1 MSQSKA
7 SNSKNSKEQP
17 KKKRNIKRT
26 IIKVFG
32 ILVAAFL
39 AMVIIGVLVFAYYAW
54 KAPAFNE
61 SALKDQLPSKIYDKN
76 NKLVTTL
83 YMGQKR
89 EHIKFDDVPD
99 RMKDAVLAT
108 EDNRFYDHGALDY
121 KRLSGAVMKNV
132 TGGFGAQGASTLTQ
146 QVVKRSFLT
155 DKKSIERKA
164 QEAYLS
170 YRLEQEYSKDE
181 IFEMYLNKIYYSD
194 GVYGSQTAA
203 KYYFDKDLKDLNLA
217 ETAYLAG
224 LPQVPNQYN
233 VYDNPEGAE
242 KRKDTV
248 LYLMERHGRISKKEM
263 KEAQDTPIEKNLV
276 KRTVEERN
284 EAMTQTPD
292 NKYASYVNYVKQEL
306 SQNKAFKGQSLNDI
320 MTSGLKIYTNMD
332 KDVQEKLQ
340 ESVDNGTFY
349 KNKDQI
355 TGSSIVDTKTGD
367 LVGISGG
374 KNYKDVVDRNQATD
388 LHPTG
393 SSLKPILAYG
403 PAIENMQYATNHK
416 FQDESEYNIN
426 GSIFKNYDGQ
436 GHGSVTMADALA
448 RSYNIP
454 ALKSWQET
462 NQKAGENA
470 VKDFASKVNL
480 NYKDEIGPSEVLG
493 GSQSEFS
500 PTQLASAFATMG
512 NGGTYNEARSV
523 RKVVTQDD
531 ETIKFSS
538 KSHKAM
544 EDYTAYML
552 TEMLKGTF
560 QAYGSAYGYGI
571 NGLNVAAKTGTGT
584 YGDEVYSQ
592 YNLPENA
599 AKDVWITG
607 YTPQYTMSVWMGF
620 NKVKEYGENSFLGHD
635 EQIKPQI
642 LFNDVMSEISSYDG
656 TDFEKP
662 DSVSGSG
669 KSLSVTGNADNET
682 TSSSAPNSNNSNNG
696 NKDNQQNNYN
706 FSGNN
711 NNVTTNNP
719 QTRSNPNQYS
729 NSTNNNQSTQS
740 NTQQQSTTD
749 EQVNTEEAT
758 TESPSSS
765 SDSEEESSSSN
776 DSNSSAAEDAA
787 DKAKDD

>member
-7 SNSKNSKEQP
+7 SNSKNNKEQP

-32 ILVAAFL
+32 ILVLAFL
-39 AMVIIGVLVFAYYAW
+39 AMVIVGVLVFAYYAW

-61 SALKDQLPSKIYDKN
+61 SALKDQLPTKIYDKN
-76 NKLVTTL
+76 NELVTTL

-89 EHIKFDDVPD
+89 EHVKFDEVPD
-99 RMKDAVLAT
+99 TLKDAVLAT

-121 KRLSGAVMKNV
+121 KRLSGAVMKNF
-132 TGGFGAQGASTLTQ
+132 TGGFGSQGASTLTQ

-194 GVYGSQTAA
+194 GIYGSQTAS
-203 KYYFDKDLKDLNLA
+203 KYYFNKKLKDLNLA

-233 VYDNPEGAE
+233 IYDNPEGAE

-263 KEAQDTPIEKNLV
+263 KEAQDTPIDKNLV
-276 KRTVEERN
+276 QRTVEERN
-284 EAMTQTPD
+284 DAMTDTPD
-292 NKYASYVNYVKQEL
+292 NEYASYINYIKQEITE
-306 SQNKAFKGQSLNDI
+306 NKAFKGQSLNDI

-332 KDVQEKLQ
+332 KNVQKTLQ
-340 ESVDNGTFY
+340 DSVDNGTFY

-355 TGSSIVDTKTGD
+355 TGSSIVDTKTGR

-374 KNYKDVVDRNQATD
+374 KEYKDVVDRNQATD
-388 LHPTG
+388 IHPTG

-416 FQDESEYNIN
+416 FQDESEYNVN
-426 GSIFKNYDGQ
+426 GSIFKNYDGK

-462 NQKAGENA
+462 NQNAGEKA

-480 NYKDEIGPSEVLG
+480 NYKDQIGPSEVLG

-500 PTQLASAFATMG
+500 PTQLASAFASIG
-512 NGGTYNEARSV
+512 NGGTYNEPKSI

-538 KSHKAM
+538 DSHKAM

-560 QAYGSAYGYGI
+560 EAYGSAYGYGI
-571 NGLNVAAKTGTGT
+571 SGVNVAAKTGTGT
-584 YGDEVYSQ
+584 YGDEVYSEYQ
-592 YNLPENA
+592 LPENA

-607 YTPQYTMSVWMGF
+607 YSPQYTMSVWMGF

-642 LFNDVMSEISSYDG
+642 LFNEVMSEISSYDG
-656 TDFEKP
+656 SDFEKP
-662 DSVSGSG
+662 DSVTGSG
-669 KSLSVTGNADNET
+669 KSLSVAGNEDNQTTSNSAPSTGNT
-682 TSSSAPNSNNSNNG
+682 
-696 NKDNQQNNYN
+696 DNQQNSYN
-706 FSGNN
+706 FSSNN
-711 NNVTTNNP
+711 NNVTTNEP
-719 QTRSNPNQYS
+719 QTNS
-729 NSTNNNQSTQS
+729 NSSNAQSTTQS
-740 NTQQQSTTD
+740 TTQQQSA
-749 EQVNTEEAT
+749 NTENVTTEEQT
-758 TESPSSS
+758 TESPTSESSNEQSSS
-765 SDSEEESSSSN
+765 SDSNSSDSSSSSN
-776 DSNSSAAEDAA
+776 SSSSNAAREAAKEAEDE
-787 DKAKDD
+787 

>member
-7 SNSKNSKEQP
+7 SNSKNGKEQP

-32 ILVAAFL
+32 ILVLAFL

-61 SALKDQLPSKIYDKN
+61 SALKDQLPTKIYDKN

-89 EHIKFDDVPD
+89 EHVKFDDVPD
-99 RMKDAVLAT
+99 QMKDAVLAT

-121 KRLSGAVMKNV
+121 KRLSGAVMKNF
-132 TGGFGAQGASTLTQ
+132 TGGFGSQGASTLTQ

-194 GVYGSQTAA
+194 GIYGSQTAA
-203 KYYFDKDLKDLNLA
+203 KYYFNKKLKDLNLA

-233 VYDNPEGAE
+233 IYDNPEAAE

-248 LYLMERHGRISKKEM
+248 LYLMERHGRITKKEM
-263 KEAQDTPIEKNLV
+263 KEAQDTPIDKNLV

-284 EAMTQTPD
+284 DAMTNTPD
-292 NKYASYVNYVKQEL
+292 NEYASYINYVKQEIT
-306 SQNKAFKGQSLNDI
+306 QNKAFKGQSLNDI

-332 KDVQEKLQ
+332 KDVQKTLQ

-355 TGSSIVDTKTGD
+355 TGSSIVDTKTGK

-374 KNYKDVVDRNQATD
+374 KDYKDVVDRNQATD
-388 LHPTG
+388 VHPTG

-416 FQDESEYNIN
+416 FQDESQYNIN

-462 NQKAGENA
+462 NQNAGEKA

-512 NGGTYNEARSV
+512 NGGTYNEAKSI

-538 KSHKAM
+538 ESHKAM

-571 NGLNVAAKTGTGT
+571 NGVNVAAKTGTGT
-584 YGDEVYSQ
+584 YGDEVYSEYQ
-592 YNLPENA
+592 LPENA

-642 LFNDVMSEISSYDG
+642 LFNEVMSEISNYDG
-656 TDFEKP
+656 ADFERP
-662 DSVSGSG
+662 DSVTGSG
-669 KSLSVTGNADNET
+669 KSLSVAGNEDNNT
-682 TSSSAPNSNNSNNG
+682 TSSSAPSSGNSR
-696 NKDNQQNNYN
+696 NQQNNYN
-706 FSGNN
+706 FSNNN
-711 NNVTTNNP
+711 NNVTTNEP
-719 QTRSNPNQYS
+719 QTNSNTS
-729 NSTNNNQSTQS
+729 RTQQN
-740 NTQQQSTTD
+740 NTQQQSSTNQNVT
-749 EQVNTEEAT
+749 TEEQT
-758 TESPSSS
+758 TETPTTEESDSDSDNSSS
-765 SDSEEESSSSN
+765 TS
-776 DSNSSAAEDAA
+776 DAA
-787 DKAKDD
+787 KQAAKEEKDD

>member
-7 SNSKNSKEQP
+7 SNSKNGKEQP

-32 ILVAAFL
+32 ILVLAFL

-61 SALKDQLPSKIYDKN
+61 SALKDQLPTKIYDKN

-89 EHIKFDDVPD
+89 EHVKFDDVPD
-99 RMKDAVLAT
+99 QMKDAVLAT

-121 KRLSGAVMKNV
+121 KRLSGAVMKNF
-132 TGGFGAQGASTLTQ
+132 TGGFGSQGASTLTQ

-194 GVYGSQTAA
+194 GIYGSQTAA
-203 KYYFDKDLKDLNLA
+203 KYYFNKKLKDLNLA

-233 VYDNPEGAE
+233 IYDNPEAAE

-248 LYLMERHGRISKKEM
+248 LYLMERHGRITKKEM
-263 KEAQDTPIEKNLV
+263 KEAQDTPIDKNLV

-284 EAMTQTPD
+284 DAMTDTPD
-292 NKYASYVNYVKQEL
+292 NEYASYINYVKQEIT
-306 SQNKAFKGQSLNDI
+306 QNKAFKGQSLNDI

-332 KDVQEKLQ
+332 KDVQKTLQ

-355 TGSSIVDTKTGD
+355 TGSSIVDTKTGK

-374 KNYKDVVDRNQATD
+374 KDYKDVVDRNQATD
-388 LHPTG
+388 VHPTG

-416 FQDESEYNIN
+416 FQDESQYNIN

-462 NQKAGENA
+462 NQNAGEKA

-512 NGGTYNEARSV
+512 NGGTYNEAKSI

-538 KSHKAM
+538 ESHKAM

-571 NGLNVAAKTGTGT
+571 NGVNVAAKTGTGT
-584 YGDEVYSQ
+584 YGDEVYSEYQ
-592 YNLPENA
+592 LPENA

-642 LFNDVMSEISSYDG
+642 LFNEVMSEISNYDG
-656 TDFEKP
+656 ADFERP
-662 DSVSGSG
+662 DSVTGSG
-669 KSLSVTGNADNET
+669 KSLSVAGNEDNNT
-682 TSSSAPNSNNSNNG
+682 TSSSAPSSGNSR
-696 NKDNQQNNYN
+696 NQQNNYN
-706 FSGNN
+706 FSNNN
-711 NNVTTNNP
+711 NNVTTNEP
-719 QTRSNPNQYS
+719 QTNSNTSRTQ
-729 NSTNNNQSTQS
+729 QS
-740 NTQQQSTTD
+740 NTQQQSSTNQNVT
-749 EQVNTEEAT
+749 TEEQD
-758 TESPSSS
+758 SDSDNSSS
-765 SDSEEESSSSN
+765 TS
-776 DSNSSAAEDAA
+776 DAA
-787 DKAKDD
+787 KQAAKEEKDD

>member
-7 SNSKNSKEQP
+7 SNSKNNKEQP

-32 ILVAAFL
+32 ILVLAFL
-39 AMVIIGVLVFAYYAW
+39 AMVIVGVLVFAYYAW

-61 SALKDQLPSKIYDKN
+61 SALKDQLPTKIYDKN
-76 NKLVTTL
+76 NELVTTL

-89 EHIKFDDVPD
+89 EHVKFDEVPD
-99 RMKDAVLAT
+99 TLKDAVLAT

-121 KRLSGAVMKNV
+121 KRLSGAVMKNF
-132 TGGFGAQGASTLTQ
+132 TGGFGSQGASTLTQ

-194 GVYGSQTAA
+194 GIYGSQTAS
-203 KYYFDKDLKDLNLA
+203 KYYFNKKLKDLNLA

-233 VYDNPEGAE
+233 IYDNPEGAE
-242 KRKDTV
+242 KRKNTV

-263 KEAQDTPIEKNLV
+263 KEAQDTPIDKNLV
-276 KRTVEERN
+276 QRTVEERN
-284 EAMTQTPD
+284 DAMTDTPD
-292 NKYASYVNYVKQEL
+292 NEYASYINYVKQEITE
-306 SQNKAFKGQSLNDI
+306 NKAFKGQSLNDI

-332 KDVQEKLQ
+332 KNVQKTLQ
-340 ESVDNGTFY
+340 DSVDNGTFY

-355 TGSSIVDTKTGD
+355 TGSSIVDTKTGR

-374 KNYKDVVDRNQATD
+374 KEYKDVVDRNQATD
-388 LHPTG
+388 IHPTG

-416 FQDESEYNIN
+416 FQDESEYNVN
-426 GSIFKNYDGQ
+426 GSIFKNYDGK

-462 NQKAGENA
+462 NQNAGEKA

-480 NYKDEIGPSEVLG
+480 NYKDQIGPSEVLG

-500 PTQLASAFATMG
+500 PTQLASAFASIG
-512 NGGTYNEARSV
+512 NGGTYNEPKSI

-538 KSHKAM
+538 DSHKAM

-560 QAYGSAYGYGI
+560 EAYGSAYGYGI
-571 NGLNVAAKTGTGT
+571 SGVNVAAKTGTGT
-584 YGDEVYSQ
+584 YGDEVYSEYQ
-592 YNLPENA
+592 LPENA

-607 YTPQYTMSVWMGF
+607 YSPQYTMSVWMGF

-642 LFNDVMSEISSYDG
+642 LFNEVMSEISSYDG
-656 TDFEKP
+656 SDFEKP
-662 DSVSGSG
+662 DSVTGSG
-669 KSLSVTGNADNET
+669 KSLSVAGNEDNQTTSNSAPSTGNT
-682 TSSSAPNSNNSNNG
+682 
-696 NKDNQQNNYN
+696 DNQQNSYN

-711 NNVTTNNP
+711 NNVTTNEP
-719 QTRSNPNQYS
+719 QTNS
-729 NSTNNNQSTQS
+729 NSSNAQSTTQS
-740 NTQQQSTTD
+740 TTQQQSA
-749 EQVNTEEAT
+749 NTENVTTEEQT
-758 TESPSSS
+758 TESPTSESSNEQSSS
-765 SDSEEESSSSN
+765 SDSNSSDSSSSSN
-776 DSNSSAAEDAA
+776 SSSSNAAREAAKEAEDE
-787 DKAKDD
+787 

>member
-7 SNSKNSKEQP
+7 SNSKNGKEQP

-32 ILVAAFL
+32 ILVLAFL

-61 SALKDQLPSKIYDKN
+61 SALKDQLPTKIYDKN

-89 EHIKFDDVPD
+89 EHVKFDDVPD
-99 RMKDAVLAT
+99 QMKDAVLAT

-121 KRLSGAVMKNV
+121 KRLSGAVMKNF
-132 TGGFGAQGASTLTQ
+132 TGGFGSQGASTLTQ

-194 GVYGSQTAA
+194 GIYGSQTAA
-203 KYYFDKDLKDLNLA
+203 KYYFNKKLKDLNLA

-233 VYDNPEGAE
+233 IYDNPEAAE

-248 LYLMERHGRISKKEM
+248 LYLMERHGRITKKEM
-263 KEAQDTPIEKNLV
+263 KEAQDTPIDKNLV

-284 EAMTQTPD
+284 DAMTDTPD
-292 NKYASYVNYVKQEL
+292 NEYASYINYVKQEIT
-306 SQNKAFKGQSLNDI
+306 QNKAFKGQSLNDI

-332 KDVQEKLQ
+332 KDVQKTLQ

-355 TGSSIVDTKTGD
+355 TGSSIVDTKTGK

-374 KNYKDVVDRNQATD
+374 KDYKDVVDRNQATD
-388 LHPTG
+388 VHPTG

-462 NQKAGENA
+462 NQNAGEKA

-512 NGGTYNEARSV
+512 NGGTYNEAKSI
-523 RKVVTQDD
+523 RKVVTHDD

-538 KSHKAM
+538 ESHKAM

-571 NGLNVAAKTGTGT
+571 NGVNVAAKTGTGT
-584 YGDEVYSQ
+584 YGDEVYTEYQ
-592 YNLPENA
+592 LPENA

-642 LFNDVMSEISSYDG
+642 LFNEVMSEISNYDG
-656 TDFEKP
+656 ADFEKP
-662 DSVSGSG
+662 DSVTGSG
-669 KSLSVTGNADNET
+669 KSLSVAGNEDNNT
-682 TSSSAPNSNNSNNG
+682 TSSSAPRSGNSS
-696 NKDNQQNNYN
+696 NQQNNYN
-706 FSGNN
+706 FSNNN
-711 NNVTTNNP
+711 NNVTTNEP
-719 QTRSNPNQYS
+719 QTNS
-729 NSTNNNQSTQS
+729 NSSTTQQN
-740 NTQQQSTTD
+740 NTQQQSSTNQNVT
-749 EQVNTEEAT
+749 TEEQT
-758 TESPSSS
+758 TETPTSEDSDSDSDNSSS
-765 SDSEEESSSSN
+765 TS
-776 DSNSSAAEDAA
+776 DAA
-787 DKAKDD
+787 KQAAKEEKDD

>member
-7 SNSKNSKEQP
+7 SNSKNGKEQP

-32 ILVAAFL
+32 ILVLAFL

-61 SALKDQLPSKIYDKN
+61 SALKDQLPTKIYDKN

-89 EHIKFDDVPD
+89 EHVKFDDVPD
-99 RMKDAVLAT
+99 QMKDAVLAT

-121 KRLSGAVMKNV
+121 KRLSGAVMKNF
-132 TGGFGAQGASTLTQ
+132 TGGFGSQGASTLTQ

-194 GVYGSQTAA
+194 GIYGSQTAA
-203 KYYFDKDLKDLNLA
+203 KYYFNKKLKDLNLA

-233 VYDNPEGAE
+233 IYDNPEAAE

-248 LYLMERHGRISKKEM
+248 LYLMERHDRITKKEM
-263 KEAQDTPIEKNLV
+263 KEAQDTPIDKNLV

-284 EAMTQTPD
+284 DAMTDTPD
-292 NKYASYVNYVKQEL
+292 NEYASYINYVKQEIT
-306 SQNKAFKGQSLNDI
+306 QNKAFKGQSLNDI

-332 KDVQEKLQ
+332 KDVQKTLQ

-355 TGSSIVDTKTGD
+355 TGSSIVDTKTGK

-374 KNYKDVVDRNQATD
+374 KDYKDVVDRNQATD
-388 LHPTG
+388 VHPTG

-416 FQDESEYNIN
+416 FQDESQYNIN

-462 NQKAGENA
+462 NQNAGEKA

-512 NGGTYNEARSV
+512 NGGTYNEAKSI

-538 KSHKAM
+538 ESHKAM

-571 NGLNVAAKTGTGT
+571 NGVNVAAKTGTGT
-584 YGDEVYSQ
+584 YGDEVYSEYQ
-592 YNLPENA
+592 LPENA

-642 LFNDVMSEISSYDG
+642 LFNEVMSEISNYDG
-656 TDFEKP
+656 ADFERP
-662 DSVSGSG
+662 DSVTGSG
-669 KSLSVTGNADNET
+669 KSLSVAGNEDNNT
-682 TSSSAPNSNNSNNG
+682 TSSSAPSSGNSR
-696 NKDNQQNNYN
+696 NQQNNYN
-706 FSGNN
+706 FSNNN
-711 NNVTTNNP
+711 NNVTTNEP
-719 QTRSNPNQYS
+719 QTNSNTS
-729 NSTNNNQSTQS
+729 RTQQN
-740 NTQQQSTTD
+740 NTQQQSSTNQNVT
-749 EQVNTEEAT
+749 TEEQT
-758 TESPSSS
+758 TETPTTEESDSDSDNSSS
-765 SDSEEESSSSN
+765 TS
-776 DSNSSAAEDAA
+776 DAA
-787 DKAKDD
+787 KQAAKEEKDD

>member
-7 SNSKNSKEQP
+7 SNSKNGKEQP

-32 ILVAAFL
+32 IFVLAFL

-61 SALKDQLPSKIYDKN
+61 SALKDQLPTKIYDKN

-89 EHIKFDDVPD
+89 EHVKFDDVPD
-99 RMKDAVLAT
+99 QMKDAVLAT

-121 KRLSGAVMKNV
+121 KRLSGAVMKNF
-132 TGGFGAQGASTLTQ
+132 TGGFGSQGASTLTQ

-194 GVYGSQTAA
+194 GIYGSQTAA
-203 KYYFDKDLKDLNLA
+203 KYYFNKKLKDLNLA

-233 VYDNPEGAE
+233 IYDNPEAAE

-248 LYLMERHGRISKKEM
+248 LYLMERHGRITKKEM
-263 KEAQDTPIEKNLV
+263 KEAQDTLIDKNLV

-284 EAMTQTPD
+284 DAMTDTPD
-292 NKYASYVNYVKQEL
+292 NEYASYINYVKQEIT
-306 SQNKAFKGQSLNDI
+306 QNKAFKGQSLNDI

-332 KDVQEKLQ
+332 KDVQKTLQ

-355 TGSSIVDTKTGD
+355 TGSSIVDTKTGK

-374 KNYKDVVDRNQATD
+374 KDYKDVVDRNQATD
-388 LHPTG
+388 VHPTG

-462 NQKAGENA
+462 NQNAGEKA

-512 NGGTYNEARSV
+512 NGGTYNEAKSI

-538 KSHKAM
+538 ESHKAM

-571 NGLNVAAKTGTGT
+571 NGVNVAAKTGTGT
-584 YGDEVYSQ
+584 YGDEVYTEYQ
-592 YNLPENA
+592 LPENA

-642 LFNDVMSEISSYDG
+642 LFNEVMSEISNYDG
-656 TDFEKP
+656 ADFEKP
-662 DSVSGSG
+662 DSVTGSG
-669 KSLSVTGNADNET
+669 KSLSVAGNEDNNT
-682 TSSSAPNSNNSNNG
+682 TSSSAPSSGNSS
-696 NKDNQQNNYN
+696 NQQNNYN
-706 FSGNN
+706 FSNNN
-711 NNVTTNNP
+711 NNVTTNEP
-719 QTRSNPNQYS
+719 QTNS
-729 NSTNNNQSTQS
+729 NSSTTQQN
-740 NTQQQSTTD
+740 NTQQQSSTNQNVT
-749 EQVNTEEAT
+749 TEEQT
-758 TESPSSS
+758 TETPTSEDSDSDSDNSSS
-765 SDSEEESSSSN
+765 TS
-776 DSNSSAAEDAA
+776 DAA
-787 DKAKDD
+787 KQAAKEEKDD

>member
-7 SNSKNSKEQP
+7 SNSKNGKEQP

-32 ILVAAFL
+32 ILVLAFL
-39 AMVIIGVLVFAYYAW
+39 AMVIVGVLVFAYYAW

-61 SALKDQLPSKIYDKN
+61 SALKDQLPTKIYDKN

-89 EHIKFDDVPD
+89 EHVKFDEVPD
-99 RMKDAVLAT
+99 KMKDAVLAT

-121 KRLSGAVMKNV
+121 KRLSGAVMKNF
-132 TGGFGAQGASTLTQ
+132 TGGFGSQGASTLTQ

-194 GVYGSQTAA
+194 GIYGSQTAA
-203 KYYFDKDLKDLNLA
+203 KYYFNKKLKDLNLA

-233 VYDNPEGAE
+233 IYDNPEAAE

-248 LYLMERHGRISKKEM
+248 LYLMERHGRITKKEM
-263 KEAQDTPIEKNLV
+263 KEAQDTPIDKNLV

-284 EAMTQTPD
+284 DAMTDTPD
-292 NKYASYVNYVKQEL
+292 NEYASYINYVKQEIT
-306 SQNKAFKGQSLNDI
+306 QNKAFKGQSLNDI

-332 KDVQEKLQ
+332 KDVQKTLQ

-355 TGSSIVDTKTGD
+355 TGSSIVDTKTGK

-388 LHPTG
+388 VHPTG

-462 NQKAGENA
+462 NQNAGEKA

-500 PTQLASAFATMG
+500 PTQLASAFASMG
-512 NGGTYNEARSV
+512 NGGTYNEAKSI

-538 KSHKAM
+538 ESHKAM

-571 NGLNVAAKTGTGT
+571 NGVNVAAKTGTGT
-584 YGDEVYSQ
+584 YGDEVYNEYQ
-592 YNLPENA
+592 LPENA

-607 YTPQYTMSVWMGF
+607 YSPQYTMSVWMGF

-635 EQIKPQI
+635 EQTKPQI
-642 LFNDVMSEISSYDG
+642 LFNEVMSEISNYDG
-656 TDFEKP
+656 ADFEKP
-662 DSVSGSG
+662 DSVTGSG
-669 KSLSVTGNADNET
+669 KSLSVAGNEDNDT
-682 TSSSAPNSNNSNNG
+682 TSSSAPSNSNGNSSS
-696 NKDNQQNNYN
+696 QQNNYN
-706 FSGNN
+706 FSNNN
-711 NNVTTNNP
+711 NNVTTNEP
-719 QTRSNPNQYS
+719 QTNS
-729 NSTNNNQSTQS
+729 NSST
-740 NTQQQSTTD
+740 TQQQSSTNQNVT
-749 EQVNTEEAT
+749 TEEQT
-758 TESPSSS
+758 TETPTSEESD
-765 SDSEEESSSSN
+765 SDSE
-776 DSNSSAAEDAA
+776 DNSSASDAA
-787 DKAKDD
+787 KQAAKEEKDD

>member
-7 SNSKNSKEQP
+7 SNSKNGKEQP

-32 ILVAAFL
+32 ILVLAFL

-61 SALKDQLPSKIYDKN
+61 SALKDQLPTKIYDKN

-89 EHIKFDDVPD
+89 EHVKFDDVPD
-99 RMKDAVLAT
+99 QMKDAVLAT

-121 KRLSGAVMKNV
+121 KRLSGAVMKNF
-132 TGGFGAQGASTLTQ
+132 TGGFGSQGASTLTQ

-194 GVYGSQTAA
+194 GIYGSQTAA
-203 KYYFDKDLKDLNLA
+203 KYYFNKKLKDLNLA

-233 VYDNPEGAE
+233 IYDNPEAAE

-248 LYLMERHGRISKKEM
+248 LYLMERHGRITKKEM
-263 KEAQDTPIEKNLV
+263 KEAQDTPIDKNLV

-284 EAMTQTPD
+284 DAMTDTPD
-292 NKYASYVNYVKQEL
+292 NEYASYINYVKQEIT
-306 SQNKAFKGQSLNDI
+306 QNKAFKGQSLNDI

-332 KDVQEKLQ
+332 KDVQKTLQ

-355 TGSSIVDTKTGD
+355 TGSSIVDTKTGK

-374 KNYKDVVDRNQATD
+374 KDYKDVVDRNQATD
-388 LHPTG
+388 VHPTG

-416 FQDESEYNIN
+416 FQDESQYNIN

-462 NQKAGENA
+462 NQNAGEKA

-512 NGGTYNEARSV
+512 NGGTYNEAKSI

-538 KSHKAM
+538 ESHKAM

-571 NGLNVAAKTGTGT
+571 NGVNVAAKTGTGT
-584 YGDEVYSQ
+584 YGDEVYSEYQ
-592 YNLPENA
+592 LPENA

-642 LFNDVMSEISSYDG
+642 LFNEVMSEISNYDG
-656 TDFEKP
+656 ADFERP
-662 DSVSGSG
+662 DSVTGSG
-669 KSLSVTGNADNET
+669 KSLSVAGNEDNNT
-682 TSSSAPNSNNSNNG
+682 TSSSAPSSGNSR
-696 NKDNQQNNYN
+696 NQQNNYN
-706 FSGNN
+706 FSNNN
-711 NNVTTNNP
+711 NNVTTNEP
-719 QTRSNPNQYS
+719 QTNSNTS
-729 NSTNNNQSTQS
+729 RTQQN
-740 NTQQQSTTD
+740 NTQQQSSTNQNVT
-749 EQVNTEEAT
+749 TEEQT
-758 TESPSSS
+758 TETPTTEESDSDSDNSSS
-765 SDSEEESSSSN
+765 TS
-776 DSNSSAAEDAA
+776 DAA
-787 DKAKDD
+787 KQAAKEEKDD

>member
-7 SNSKNSKEQP
+7 SNSKNGKEQP

-32 ILVAAFL
+32 ILVLAFL
-39 AMVIIGVLVFAYYAW
+39 AMVIVGVLVFAYYAW

-61 SALKDQLPSKIYDKN
+61 SALKDQLPTKIYDKN
-76 NKLVTTL
+76 NKLVTTI

-89 EHIKFDDVPD
+89 EHVKFDDVPD
-99 RMKDAVLAT
+99 KMKDAVLAT

-121 KRLSGAVMKNV
+121 KRLSGAVMKNF
-132 TGGFGAQGASTLTQ
+132 TGGFGSQGASTLTQ

-194 GVYGSQTAA
+194 GIYGSQTAA
-203 KYYFDKDLKDLNLA
+203 KYYFNKKLKDLNLA

-233 VYDNPEGAE
+233 IYDNPEAAE

-248 LYLMERHGRISKKEM
+248 LYLMERHGRITKKEM
-263 KEAQDTPIEKNLV
+263 KEAQDTPIDKNLV

-284 EAMTQTPD
+284 DAMTDTPD
-292 NKYASYVNYVKQEL
+292 NEYASYINYVKQEIT
-306 SQNKAFKGQSLNDI
+306 QNKAFKGQSLNDI

-332 KDVQEKLQ
+332 KDVQKTLQ

-355 TGSSIVDTKTGD
+355 TGSSIVDTKTGK

-374 KNYKDVVDRNQATD
+374 KDYKDVVDRNQATD
-388 LHPTG
+388 VHPTG

-416 FQDESEYNIN
+416 FQDESQYNIN
-426 GSIFKNYDGQ
+426 GTIFKNYDGQ

-462 NQKAGENA
+462 NQNAGEKA

-512 NGGTYNEARSV
+512 NGGTYNEAKSI

-538 KSHKAM
+538 ESHKAM

-571 NGLNVAAKTGTGT
+571 NGVNVAAKTGTGT
-584 YGDEVYSQ
+584 YGDQVYNEYQ
-592 YNLPENA
+592 LPENA

-620 NKVKEYGENSFLGHD
+620 NKVKKYGENSFLGHD
-635 EQIKPQI
+635 EQTKPQI
-642 LFNDVMSEISSYDG
+642 LFNEVMSEISNYDG
-656 TDFEKP
+656 ADFERP
-662 DSVSGSG
+662 DSVTGSG
-669 KSLSVTGNADNET
+669 KSLSVAGNEDNDT
-682 TSSSAPNSNNSNNG
+682 TSSSAPSTGNSR
-696 NKDNQQNNYN
+696 NQQNNYN
-706 FSGNN
+706 FSNNN
-711 NNVTTNNP
+711 NNVTTNEP
-719 QTRSNPNQYS
+719 QTNS
-729 NSTNNNQSTQS
+729 NSSTTQQN
-740 NTQQQSTTD
+740 NTQQQSSTNQNVT
-749 EQVNTEEAT
+749 TEEQT
-758 TESPSSS
+758 TETPTSEESDSDSDNSSS
-765 SDSEEESSSSN
+765 TS
-776 DSNSSAAEDAA
+776 DAA
-787 DKAKDD
+787 KQAAKEEKDD

>member
-7 SNSKNSKEQP
+7 SNSKNGKEQP

-32 ILVAAFL
+32 ILVLAFL

-61 SALKDQLPSKIYDKN
+61 SALKDQLPTKIYDKN

-89 EHIKFDDVPD
+89 EHVKFDDVPD
-99 RMKDAVLAT
+99 QMKDAVLAT

-121 KRLSGAVMKNV
+121 KRLSGAVMKNF
-132 TGGFGAQGASTLTQ
+132 TGGFGSQGASTLTQ

-194 GVYGSQTAA
+194 GIYGSQTAA
-203 KYYFDKDLKDLNLA
+203 KYYFNKKLKDLNLA

-233 VYDNPEGAE
+233 IYDNPEAAE

-248 LYLMERHGRISKKEM
+248 LYLMERHGRITKKEM
-263 KEAQDTPIEKNLV
+263 KEAQDTPIDKNLV

-284 EAMTQTPD
+284 DAMTDTPD
-292 NKYASYVNYVKQEL
+292 NEYASYINYVKQEIT
-306 SQNKAFKGQSLNDI
+306 QNKAFKGQSLNDI

-332 KDVQEKLQ
+332 KDVQKTLQ

-355 TGSSIVDTKTGD
+355 TGSSIVDTKTGK

-374 KNYKDVVDRNQATD
+374 KDYKDVVDRNQATD
-388 LHPTG
+388 VHPTG

-416 FQDESEYNIN
+416 FQDESQYNIN

-462 NQKAGENA
+462 NQNAGEKA

-512 NGGTYNEARSV
+512 NGGTYNEAKSI

-538 KSHKAM
+538 ESHKAM

-571 NGLNVAAKTGTGT
+571 NGVNVAAKTGTGT
-584 YGDEVYSQ
+584 YGDEVYTEYQ
-592 YNLPENA
+592 LPENA

-607 YTPQYTMSVWMGF
+607 YSPQYTMSVWMGF
-620 NKVKEYGENSFLGHD
+620 NKVKKYGENSFLGHD

-642 LFNDVMSEISSYDG
+642 LFNEVMSEISNYDG
-656 TDFEKP
+656 ADFEKP
-662 DSVSGSG
+662 DSVTGSG
-669 KSLSVTGNADNET
+669 KSLSVTGNEDNNT
-682 TSSSAPNSNNSNNG
+682 TSSSAPSSGNSS
-696 NKDNQQNNYN
+696 NQQNNYN
-706 FSGNN
+706 FSNNN
-711 NNVTTNNP
+711 NNVTTNEP
-719 QTRSNPNQYS
+719 QTNS
-729 NSTNNNQSTQS
+729 NSSTTQQN
-740 NTQQQSTTD
+740 NTQQQSSTNQNVT
-749 EQVNTEEAT
+749 TEEQT
-758 TESPSSS
+758 TETPTSEDSDSDSDNSSS
-765 SDSEEESSSSN
+765 TS
-776 DSNSSAAEDAA
+776 DAA
-787 DKAKDD
+787 KQAAKEEKDD

>member
-7 SNSKNSKEQP
+7 SNSKNGKEQP

-32 ILVAAFL
+32 ILVLAFL
-39 AMVIIGVLVFAYYAW
+39 AMVIVGVLVFAYYAW

-61 SALKDQLPSKIYDKN
+61 SALKDQLPTKIYDKN

-89 EHIKFDDVPD
+89 EHVKFDEVPD
-99 RMKDAVLAT
+99 KMKDAVLAT

-121 KRLSGAVMKNV
+121 KRLSGAVMKNF
-132 TGGFGAQGASTLTQ
+132 TGGFGSQGASTLTQ

-194 GVYGSQTAA
+194 GIYGSQTAA
-203 KYYFDKDLKDLNLA
+203 KYYFNKKLKDLNLA

-233 VYDNPEGAE
+233 IYDNPEAAE

-248 LYLMERHGRISKKEM
+248 LYLMERHGRITKKEM
-263 KEAQDTPIEKNLV
+263 KEAQDTPIDKNLV

-284 EAMTQTPD
+284 DAMTDTPD
-292 NKYASYVNYVKQEL
+292 NEYASYINYVKQEIT
-306 SQNKAFKGQSLNDI
+306 QNKAFKGQSLNDI

-332 KDVQEKLQ
+332 KDVQKTLQ

-355 TGSSIVDTKTGD
+355 TGSSIVDTKTGK

-388 LHPTG
+388 VHPTG

-462 NQKAGENA
+462 NQNAGEKA

-500 PTQLASAFATMG
+500 PTQLASAFASMG
-512 NGGTYNEARSV
+512 NGGTYNEAKSI

-538 KSHKAM
+538 ESHKAM

-571 NGLNVAAKTGTGT
+571 NGVNVAAKTGTGT
-584 YGDEVYSQ
+584 YGDEVYNEYQ
-592 YNLPENA
+592 LPENA

-607 YTPQYTMSVWMGF
+607 YSPQYTMSVWMGF

-635 EQIKPQI
+635 EQTKPQI
-642 LFNDVMSEISSYDG
+642 LFNEVMSEISNYDG
-656 TDFEKP
+656 ADFEKP
-662 DSVSGSG
+662 DSVTGSG
-669 KSLSVTGNADNET
+669 KSLSVAGNEDNDT
-682 TSSSAPNSNNSNNG
+682 TSSSAPSNSNGNSSS
-696 NKDNQQNNYN
+696 QQNNYN
-706 FSGNN
+706 FSNNN
-711 NNVTTNNP
+711 NNVTTNEP
-719 QTRSNPNQYS
+719 QTNS
-729 NSTNNNQSTQS
+729 NSSTTQQN
-740 NTQQQSTTD
+740 NTQQQSSTNQNVT
-749 EQVNTEEAT
+749 TEEQT
-758 TESPSSS
+758 TETPISEESD
-765 SDSEEESSSSN
+765 SDSE
-776 DSNSSAAEDAA
+776 DNSSASDAA
-787 DKAKDD
+787 KQAAKEEKDD

>member
-7 SNSKNSKEQP
+7 SNSKNGKEQP

-32 ILVAAFL
+32 ILVLAFL

-61 SALKDQLPSKIYDKN
+61 SALKDQLPTKIYDKN

-89 EHIKFDDVPD
+89 EHVKFDDVPD
-99 RMKDAVLAT
+99 QMKDAVLAT

-121 KRLSGAVMKNV
+121 KRLSGAVMKNF
-132 TGGFGAQGASTLTQ
+132 TGGFGSQGASTLTQ

-194 GVYGSQTAA
+194 GIYGSQTAA
-203 KYYFDKDLKDLNLA
+203 KYYFNKKLKDLNLA

-233 VYDNPEGAE
+233 IYDNPEAAE

-248 LYLMERHGRISKKEM
+248 LYLMERHGRITKKEM
-263 KEAQDTPIEKNLV
+263 KEAQDTPIDKNLV

-284 EAMTQTPD
+284 DAMTDTPD
-292 NKYASYVNYVKQEL
+292 NEYASYINYVKQEIT
-306 SQNKAFKGQSLNDI
+306 QNKAFKGQSLNDI

-332 KDVQEKLQ
+332 KDVQKTLQ

-355 TGSSIVDTKTGD
+355 TGSSIVDTKTGK

-374 KNYKDVVDRNQATD
+374 KDYKDVVDRNQATD
-388 LHPTG
+388 VHPTG

-462 NQKAGENA
+462 NQNAGEKA

-500 PTQLASAFATMG
+500 PTQLASTFATMG
-512 NGGTYNEARSV
+512 NGGTYNEAKSI

-538 KSHKAM
+538 ESHKAM

-571 NGLNVAAKTGTGT
+571 NGVNVAAKTGTGT
-584 YGDEVYSQ
+584 YGDEVYTEYQ
-592 YNLPENA
+592 LPENA

-642 LFNDVMSEISSYDG
+642 LFNEVMSEISNYDG
-656 TDFEKP
+656 ADFEKP
-662 DSVSGSG
+662 DSVTGSG
-669 KSLSVTGNADNET
+669 KSLSVAGNEDNNT
-682 TSSSAPNSNNSNNG
+682 TSSSAPSSGNSS
-696 NKDNQQNNYN
+696 NQQNNYN
-706 FSGNN
+706 FSNNN
-711 NNVTTNNP
+711 NNVTTNEP
-719 QTRSNPNQYS
+719 QTNS
-729 NSTNNNQSTQS
+729 NSSTTQQN
-740 NTQQQSTTD
+740 NTQQQSSTNQNVT
-749 EQVNTEEAT
+749 TEEQT
-758 TESPSSS
+758 TETPTSEDSDSDSDNSSS
-765 SDSEEESSSSN
+765 TS
-776 DSNSSAAEDAA
+776 DAA
-787 DKAKDD
+787 KQAAKEEKDD

>member
-7 SNSKNSKEQP
+7 SNSKNGKEQP

-32 ILVAAFL
+32 ILVLAFL

-61 SALKDQLPSKIYDKN
+61 SALKDQLPTKIYDKN

-89 EHIKFDDVPD
+89 EHVKFDDVPD
-99 RMKDAVLAT
+99 QMKDAVLAT

-121 KRLSGAVMKNV
+121 KRLSGAVMKNF
-132 TGGFGAQGASTLTQ
+132 TGGFGSQGASTLTQ

-170 YRLEQEYSKDE
+170 YRLEQEFSKDE

-194 GVYGSQTAA
+194 GIYGSQTAA
-203 KYYFDKDLKDLNLA
+203 KYYFNKKLKDLNLA

-233 VYDNPEGAE
+233 IYDNPEAAE

-248 LYLMERHGRISKKEM
+248 LYLMERHGRITKKEM
-263 KEAQDTPIEKNLV
+263 KEAQDTPIDKNLV

-284 EAMTQTPD
+284 DAMTDTPD
-292 NKYASYVNYVKQEL
+292 NEYASYINYVKQEIT
-306 SQNKAFKGQSLNDI
+306 QNKAFKGQSLNDI

-332 KDVQEKLQ
+332 KDVQKTLQ

-355 TGSSIVDTKTGD
+355 TGSSIVDTKTGK

-374 KNYKDVVDRNQATD
+374 KDYKDVVDRNQATD
-388 LHPTG
+388 VHPTG

-462 NQKAGENA
+462 NQNAGEKA

-512 NGGTYNEARSV
+512 NGGTYNEAKSI

-538 KSHKAM
+538 ESHKAM

-571 NGLNVAAKTGTGT
+571 NGVNVAAKTGTGT
-584 YGDEVYSQ
+584 YGDEVYTEYQ
-592 YNLPENA
+592 LPENA

-642 LFNDVMSEISSYDG
+642 LFNEVMSEISNYDG
-656 TDFEKP
+656 ADFEKP
-662 DSVSGSG
+662 DSVTGSG
-669 KSLSVTGNADNET
+669 KSLSVAGNEDNNT
-682 TSSSAPNSNNSNNG
+682 TSSSAPSSGNSS
-696 NKDNQQNNYN
+696 NQQNNYN
-706 FSGNN
+706 FSNNN
-711 NNVTTNNP
+711 NNVTTNEP
-719 QTRSNPNQYS
+719 QTNS
-729 NSTNNNQSTQS
+729 NSSTTQQN
-740 NTQQQSTTD
+740 NTQQQSSTNQNVT
-749 EQVNTEEAT
+749 TEEQT
-758 TESPSSS
+758 TETPTSEDSDSDSDNSSS
-765 SDSEEESSSSN
+765 TS
-776 DSNSSAAEDAA
+776 DAA
-787 DKAKDD
+787 KQAAKEEKDD

>member
-7 SNSKNSKEQP
+7 SNSKNNKEQP

-32 ILVAAFL
+32 ILALAFL
-39 AMVIIGVLVFAYYAW
+39 AMVIVGVLLFAYYAW

-61 SALKDQLPSKIYDKN
+61 SALKDQLPTKIYDKN
-76 NKLVTTL
+76 NELVTTL

-89 EHIKFDDVPD
+89 EHVKFDEVPD
-99 RMKDAVLAT
+99 QLKDAVLAT

-121 KRLSGAVMKNV
+121 KRLSGAVLKNF
-132 TGGFGAQGASTLTQ
+132 TGGFGSQGASTLTQ

-194 GVYGSQTAA
+194 GIYGSQTAA
-203 KYYFDKDLKDLNLA
+203 KYYFDKKLKDLNLA

-233 VYDNPEGAE
+233 IYDNPEGAE

-248 LYLMERHGRISKKEM
+248 LYLMERHGRISKEEM
-263 KEAQDTPIEKNLV
+263 KEAQDTPIDKNLV
-276 KRTVEERN
+276 QRTVEDRN
-284 EAMTQTPD
+284 EAMTETPD
-292 NKYASYVNYVKQEL
+292 NEYASYINFVKQEITE
-306 SQNKAFKGQSLNDI
+306 NKAFKGQSLNDI
-320 MTSGLKIYTNMD
+320 MTNGNKIYTNMD
-332 KDVQEKLQ
+332 KDVQKKLQ
-340 ESVDNGTFY
+340 DAVDNGTFY

-355 TGSSIVDTKTGD
+355 TGSSIIDTKTGK

-374 KNYKDVVDRNQATD
+374 KDYKDVVDRNQATD

-393 SSLKPILAYG
+393 SSLKPILSYG

-416 FQDESEYNIN
+416 FQDEKEYSIN
-426 GSIFKNYDGQ
+426 GSVFKNYDGN

-454 ALKSWQET
+454 ALKAWQET
-462 NQKAGENA
+462 NQNAGEKA

-480 NYKDEIGPSEVLG
+480 NYKEEIGPSEVLG

-500 PTQLASAFATMG
+500 PTQLASAFASMG
-512 NGGTYNEARSV
+512 NGGTYNEAKSI

-538 KSHKAM
+538 DSHKAM

-560 QAYGSAYGYGI
+560 DAYGSAYGYGVH
-571 NGLNVAAKTGTGT
+571 GVNVAAKTGTGT
-584 YGDEVYSQ
+584 YGDEVYNEYQ
-592 YNLPENA
+592 LPENA

-607 YTPQYTMSVWMGF
+607 YSPQYTMSVWMGF
-620 NKVKEYGENSFLGHD
+620 NKVKDYGENSFLGHD
-635 EQIKPQI
+635 EQIKPQM
-642 LFNDVMSEISSYDG
+642 LFKDVMSQISSYDG
-656 TDFEKP
+656 ADFEKP
-662 DSVSGSG
+662 DSVTGSG
-669 KSLSVTGNADNET
+669 KSLSVAGNEDNQT
-682 TSSSAPNSNNSNNG
+682 TSSSAPSTDNSNDSNN
-696 NKDNQQNNYN
+696 NNQNNYN
-706 FSGNN
+706 FSNNN
-711 NNVTTNNP
+711 NNVTTNEP
-719 QTRSNPNQYS
+719 QTNSNTSRSS
-729 NSTNNNQSTQS
+729 NTQST
-740 NTQQQSTTD
+740 TQQQST
-749 EQVNTEEAT
+749 NTEEVT
-758 TESPSSS
+758 TEEQTTEAPTSEDSSDNSSS
-765 SDSEEESSSSN
+765 SSSSSAAKEAAKEAEN
-776 DSNSSAAEDAA
+776 D
-787 DKAKDD
+787 

>member
-7 SNSKNSKEQP
+7 SNSKNGKEQP

-32 ILVAAFL
+32 ILVLAFL

-61 SALKDQLPSKIYDKN
+61 SALKDQLPTKIYDKN

-89 EHIKFDDVPD
+89 EHVKFDDVPD
-99 RMKDAVLAT
+99 QMKDAVLAT

-121 KRLSGAVMKNV
+121 KRLSGAVMKNF
-132 TGGFGAQGASTLTQ
+132 TGGFGSQGASTLTQ

-194 GVYGSQTAA
+194 GIYGSQTAA
-203 KYYFDKDLKDLNLA
+203 KYYFNKKLKDLNLA

-233 VYDNPEGAE
+233 IYDNPEAAE

-248 LYLMERHGRISKKEM
+248 LYLMERHGRITKKEM
-263 KEAQDTPIEKNLV
+263 KEAQDTPIDKNLV

-284 EAMTQTPD
+284 DAMTDTPD
-292 NKYASYVNYVKQEL
+292 NEYASYINYVKQEIT
-306 SQNKAFKGQSLNDI
+306 QNKAFKGQSLNDI

-332 KDVQEKLQ
+332 KDVQKTLQ

-355 TGSSIVDTKTGD
+355 TGSSIVDTKTGK

-374 KNYKDVVDRNQATD
+374 KDYKDVVDRNQATD
-388 LHPTG
+388 VHPTG

-462 NQKAGENA
+462 NQNAGEKA

-480 NYKDEIGPSEVLG
+480 NYKEEIGPSEVLG

-512 NGGTYNEARSV
+512 NGGTYNEAKSI

-538 KSHKAM
+538 ESHKAM

-571 NGLNVAAKTGTGT
+571 NGVNVAAKTGTGT
-584 YGDEVYSQ
+584 YGDEVYTEYQ
-592 YNLPENA
+592 LPENA

-642 LFNDVMSEISSYDG
+642 LFNEVMSEISNYDG
-656 TDFEKP
+656 ADFEKP
-662 DSVSGSG
+662 DSVTGSG
-669 KSLSVTGNADNET
+669 KSLSVAGNEDNNT
-682 TSSSAPNSNNSNNG
+682 TSSSAPSSGNSS
-696 NKDNQQNNYN
+696 NQQNNYN
-706 FSGNN
+706 FSNNN
-711 NNVTTNNP
+711 NNVTTNEP
-719 QTRSNPNQYS
+719 QTNS
-729 NSTNNNQSTQS
+729 NSSTTQQN
-740 NTQQQSTTD
+740 NTQQQSSTNQNVT
-749 EQVNTEEAT
+749 TEEQT
-758 TESPSSS
+758 TETPTSEDSDSDSDNSSS
-765 SDSEEESSSSN
+765 TS
-776 DSNSSAAEDAA
+776 DAA
-787 DKAKDD
+787 KQAAKEEKDD

>member
-7 SNSKNSKEQP
+7 SNSKNGKEQP

-32 ILVAAFL
+32 ILVLAFL
-39 AMVIIGVLVFAYYAW
+39 AMVIVGVLVFAYYAW

-61 SALKDQLPSKIYDKN
+61 SALKDQLPTKIYDKN

-89 EHIKFDDVPD
+89 EHVKFDEVPD
-99 RMKDAVLAT
+99 KMKDAVLAT

-121 KRLSGAVMKNV
+121 KRLSGAVMKNF
-132 TGGFGAQGASTLTQ
+132 TGGFGSQGASTLTQ

-194 GVYGSQTAA
+194 GIYGSQTAA
-203 KYYFDKDLKDLNLA
+203 KYYFNKKLKDLNLA

-233 VYDNPEGAE
+233 IYDNPEAAE

-248 LYLMERHGRISKKEM
+248 LYLMERHGRITKKEM
-263 KEAQDTPIEKNLV
+263 KEAQDTPIDKNLV

-284 EAMTQTPD
+284 DAMTDTPD
-292 NKYASYVNYVKQEL
+292 NEYASYINYVKQEIT
-306 SQNKAFKGQSLNDI
+306 QNKAFKGQSLNDI

-332 KDVQEKLQ
+332 KDVQKTLQ

-355 TGSSIVDTKTGD
+355 TGSSIVDTKTGK

-388 LHPTG
+388 VHPTG

-462 NQKAGENA
+462 NQNAGEKA

-500 PTQLASAFATMG
+500 PTQLASAFASMG
-512 NGGTYNEARSV
+512 NGGTYNEAKSI
-523 RKVVTQDD
+523 RKVITQDD

-538 KSHKAM
+538 ESHKAM

-571 NGLNVAAKTGTGT
+571 NGVNVAAKTGTGT
-584 YGDEVYSQ
+584 YGDEVYNEYQ
-592 YNLPENA
+592 LPENA

-607 YTPQYTMSVWMGF
+607 YSPQYTMSVWMGF

-635 EQIKPQI
+635 EQTKPQI
-642 LFNDVMSEISSYDG
+642 LFNEVMSEISNYDG
-656 TDFEKP
+656 ADFEKP
-662 DSVSGSG
+662 DSVTGSG
-669 KSLSVTGNADNET
+669 KSLSVAGNEDNDT
-682 TSSSAPNSNNSNNG
+682 TSSSAPSNSNGNSSS
-696 NKDNQQNNYN
+696 QQNNYN
-706 FSGNN
+706 FSNNN
-711 NNVTTNNP
+711 NNVTTNEP
-719 QTRSNPNQYS
+719 QTNS
-729 NSTNNNQSTQS
+729 NSST
-740 NTQQQSTTD
+740 TQQQSSTNQNVT
-749 EQVNTEEAT
+749 TEEQT
-758 TESPSSS
+758 TETPTSEE
-765 SDSEEESSSSN
+765 SDS
-776 DSNSSAAEDAA
+776 DSGDNSSASDAA
-787 DKAKDD
+787 KQAAKEEKDD

>member
-7 SNSKNSKEQP
+7 SNSKNGKEQP

-32 ILVAAFL
+32 ILVLAFL
-39 AMVIIGVLVFAYYAW
+39 AMVIVGVLVFAYYAW

-61 SALKDQLPSKIYDKN
+61 SALKDQLPTKIYDKN

-89 EHIKFDDVPD
+89 EHVKFDEVPD
-99 RMKDAVLAT
+99 KMKDAVLAT

-121 KRLSGAVMKNV
+121 KRLSGAVMKNF
-132 TGGFGAQGASTLTQ
+132 TGGFGSQGASTLTQ

-194 GVYGSQTAA
+194 GIYGSQTAA
-203 KYYFDKDLKDLNLA
+203 KYYFNKKLKDLNLA

-233 VYDNPEGAE
+233 IYDNPEAAE

-248 LYLMERHGRISKKEM
+248 LYLMERHGRITKKEM
-263 KEAQDTPIEKNLV
+263 KEAQDTPIDKNLV

-284 EAMTQTPD
+284 DAMTDTPD
-292 NKYASYVNYVKQEL
+292 NEYASYINYVKQEIT
-306 SQNKAFKGQSLNDI
+306 QNKAFKGQSLNDI

-332 KDVQEKLQ
+332 KDVQKTLQ

-355 TGSSIVDTKTGD
+355 TGSSIVDTKTGK

-388 LHPTG
+388 VHPTG

-462 NQKAGENA
+462 NQNAGEKA

-500 PTQLASAFATMG
+500 PTQLASAFASMG
-512 NGGTYNEARSV
+512 NGGTYNEAKSI

-538 KSHKAM
+538 ESHKAM

-571 NGLNVAAKTGTGT
+571 NGVNVAAKTGTGT
-584 YGDEVYSQ
+584 YGDEVYNEYQ
-592 YNLPENA
+592 LPENA

-607 YTPQYTMSVWMGF
+607 YSPQYTMSVWMGF

-635 EQIKPQI
+635 EQTKPQI
-642 LFNDVMSEISSYDG
+642 LFNEVMSEISNYDG
-656 TDFEKP
+656 ADFEKP
-662 DSVSGSG
+662 DSVTGSG
-669 KSLSVTGNADNET
+669 KSLSVAGNEDNDT
-682 TSSSAPNSNNSNNG
+682 TSSSAPSNSNGNSSS
-696 NKDNQQNNYN
+696 QQNNYN
-706 FSGNN
+706 FSNNN
-711 NNVTTNNP
+711 NNVTTNEP
-719 QTRSNPNQYS
+719 QTNS
-729 NSTNNNQSTQS
+729 NSSTTQQN
-740 NTQQQSTTD
+740 NTQQQSSTNQNVT
-749 EQVNTEEAT
+749 TEEQT
-758 TESPSSS
+758 TETPTSEESD
-765 SDSEEESSSSN
+765 SDSE
-776 DSNSSAAEDAA
+776 DNSSASDAA
-787 DKAKDD
+787 KQAAKEEKDD

>member
-7 SNSKNSKEQP
+7 SNSKNNKEQP

-32 ILVAAFL
+32 ILALAFL
-39 AMVIIGVLVFAYYAW
+39 AMVIVGVLLFAYYAW

-61 SALKDQLPSKIYDKN
+61 SALKDQLPTKIYDKN
-76 NKLVTTL
+76 NELVTTL

-89 EHIKFDDVPD
+89 EHVKFDEVPD
-99 RMKDAVLAT
+99 QLKDAVLAT

-121 KRLSGAVMKNV
+121 KRLSGAVLKNF
-132 TGGFGAQGASTLTQ
+132 TGGFGSQGASTLTQ

-194 GVYGSQTAA
+194 GIYGSQTAA
-203 KYYFDKDLKDLNLA
+203 KYYFDKKLKDLNLA

-233 VYDNPEGAE
+233 IYDNPEGAE

-248 LYLMERHGRISKKEM
+248 LYLMERHGRISKEEM
-263 KEAQDTPIEKNLV
+263 KESQDTPIDKNLV
-276 KRTVEERN
+276 QRTVEERN
-284 EAMTQTPD
+284 EAMTETPD
-292 NKYASYVNYVKQEL
+292 NEYASYINFVKQEITE
-306 SQNKAFKGQSLNDI
+306 NKAFKGQSLNDI
-320 MTSGLKIYTNMD
+320 MTNGNKIYTNMD
-332 KDVQEKLQ
+332 KDVQKKLQ
-340 ESVDNGTFY
+340 DAVDNGTFY

-355 TGSSIVDTKTGD
+355 TGSSIIDTKTGK

-374 KNYKDVVDRNQATD
+374 KDYKDVVDRNQATD

-393 SSLKPILAYG
+393 SSLKPILSYG

-416 FQDESEYNIN
+416 FQDEKEYSIN
-426 GSIFKNYDGQ
+426 GSVFKNYDGN

-454 ALKSWQET
+454 ALKAWQET
-462 NQKAGENA
+462 NQNAGEKA

-480 NYKDEIGPSEVLG
+480 NYKEEIGPSEVLG

-500 PTQLASAFATMG
+500 PTQLASAFASMG
-512 NGGTYNEARSV
+512 NGGTYNEAKSI

-538 KSHKAM
+538 DSHKAM

-560 QAYGSAYGYGI
+560 DAYGSAYGYGVD
-571 NGLNVAAKTGTGT
+571 GVNVAAKTGTGT
-584 YGDEVYSQ
+584 YGDEVYNEYQ
-592 YNLPENA
+592 LPENA

-607 YTPQYTMSVWMGF
+607 YSPQYTMSVWMGF
-620 NKVKEYGENSFLGHD
+620 NKVKDYGENSFLGHD
-635 EQIKPQI
+635 EQIKPQM
-642 LFNDVMSEISSYDG
+642 LFKDVMSQISSYDG
-656 TDFEKP
+656 ADFEKP
-662 DSVSGSG
+662 DSVTGSG
-669 KSLSVTGNADNET
+669 KSLSVAGNEDNQT
-682 TSSSAPNSNNSNNG
+682 TSSSAPSTDNSNDSNN
-696 NKDNQQNNYN
+696 NNNYN
-706 FSGNN
+706 FSNNN
-711 NNVTTNNP
+711 NNVTTNEP
-719 QTRSNPNQYS
+719 QTNSNTSRSS
-729 NSTNNNQSTQS
+729 NTQST
-740 NTQQQSTTD
+740 TQQQST
-749 EQVNTEEAT
+749 NTEEVT
-758 TESPSSS
+758 TEEQTTEAPTSEDSSDNSSS
-765 SDSEEESSSSN
+765 SSSSSAAKEAAKEAEN
-776 DSNSSAAEDAA
+776 D
-787 DKAKDD
+787 

>member
-7 SNSKNSKEQP
+7 SNSKNGKEQP

-32 ILVAAFL
+32 ILVLAFL

-61 SALKDQLPSKIYDKN
+61 SALKDQLPTKIYDKN

-89 EHIKFDDVPD
+89 EHVKFDDVPD
-99 RMKDAVLAT
+99 QMKDAVLAT

-121 KRLSGAVMKNV
+121 KRLSGAVMKNF
-132 TGGFGAQGASTLTQ
+132 TGGFGSQGASTLTQ

-181 IFEMYLNKIYYSD
+181 IFEMYLNKICYSD
-194 GVYGSQTAA
+194 GIYGSQTAA
-203 KYYFDKDLKDLNLA
+203 KYYFNKKLKDLNLA

-233 VYDNPEGAE
+233 IYDNPEAAE

-248 LYLMERHGRISKKEM
+248 LYLMERHGRITKKEM
-263 KEAQDTPIEKNLV
+263 KEAQDTPIDKNLV

-284 EAMTQTPD
+284 DAMTDTPD
-292 NKYASYVNYVKQEL
+292 NEYASYINYVKQEIT
-306 SQNKAFKGQSLNDI
+306 QNKAFKGQSLNDI

-332 KDVQEKLQ
+332 KDVQKTLQ

-355 TGSSIVDTKTGD
+355 TGSSIVDTKTGK

-374 KNYKDVVDRNQATD
+374 KDYKDVVDRNQATD
-388 LHPTG
+388 VHPTG

-462 NQKAGENA
+462 NQNAGEKA

-512 NGGTYNEARSV
+512 NGGTYNEAKSI

-538 KSHKAM
+538 ESHKAM

-571 NGLNVAAKTGTGT
+571 NGVNVAAKTGTGT
-584 YGDEVYSQ
+584 YGDEVYTEYQ
-592 YNLPENA
+592 LPENA

-642 LFNDVMSEISSYDG
+642 LFNEVMSEISNYDG
-656 TDFEKP
+656 ADFEKP
-662 DSVSGSG
+662 DSVTGSG
-669 KSLSVTGNADNET
+669 KSLSVAGNEDNNT
-682 TSSSAPNSNNSNNG
+682 TSSSAPSSGNSS
-696 NKDNQQNNYN
+696 NQQNNYN
-706 FSGNN
+706 FSNNN
-711 NNVTTNNP
+711 NNVTTNEP
-719 QTRSNPNQYS
+719 QTNS
-729 NSTNNNQSTQS
+729 NSSTTQQN
-740 NTQQQSTTD
+740 NTQQQSSTNQNVT
-749 EQVNTEEAT
+749 TEEQT
-758 TESPSSS
+758 TETPTSEDSDSDSDNSSS
-765 SDSEEESSSSN
+765 TS
-776 DSNSSAAEDAA
+776 DAA
-787 DKAKDD
+787 KQAAKEEKDD

>member
-7 SNSKNSKEQP
+7 SNSKNGKEQP

-32 ILVAAFL
+32 ILVLAFL
-39 AMVIIGVLVFAYYAW
+39 AMVIVGVLVFAYYAW

-61 SALKDQLPSKIYDKN
+61 SALKDQLPTKIYDKN

-89 EHIKFDDVPD
+89 EHVKFDEVPD
-99 RMKDAVLAT
+99 KMKDAVLAT

-121 KRLSGAVMKNV
+121 KRLSGAVMKNF
-132 TGGFGAQGASTLTQ
+132 TGGFGSQGASTLTQ

-194 GVYGSQTAA
+194 GIYGSQTAA
-203 KYYFDKDLKDLNLA
+203 KYYFNKKLKDLNLA

-233 VYDNPEGAE
+233 IYDNPEAAE

-248 LYLMERHGRISKKEM
+248 LYLMERHGRITKKEM
-263 KEAQDTPIEKNLV
+263 KEAQDTPIDKNLV

-284 EAMTQTPD
+284 DAMTDTPD
-292 NKYASYVNYVKQEL
+292 NEYASYINYVKQEIT
-306 SQNKAFKGQSLNDI
+306 QNKAFKGQSLNDI

-332 KDVQEKLQ
+332 KDVQKTLQ

-355 TGSSIVDTKTGD
+355 TGSSIVDTKTGK

-388 LHPTG
+388 VHPTG

-462 NQKAGENA
+462 NQNAGEKA

-500 PTQLASAFATMG
+500 PTQLASAFASMG
-512 NGGTYNEARSV
+512 NGGTYNEAKSI

-538 KSHKAM
+538 ESHKAM

-571 NGLNVAAKTGTGT
+571 NGVNVAAKTGTGT
-584 YGDEVYSQ
+584 YGDEVYNEYQ
-592 YNLPENA
+592 LPENA

-607 YTPQYTMSVWMGF
+607 YSPQYTMSVWMGF

-635 EQIKPQI
+635 EQTKPQI
-642 LFNDVMSEISSYDG
+642 LFNEVMSEISNYDG
-656 TDFEKP
+656 ADFEKP
-662 DSVSGSG
+662 DSVTGSG
-669 KSLSVTGNADNET
+669 KSLSVAGNEDNDT
-682 TSSSAPNSNNSNNG
+682 TSSSAPSNSNGNSSS
-696 NKDNQQNNYN
+696 QQNNYN
-706 FSGNN
+706 FSNNN
-711 NNVTTNNP
+711 NNVTTNEP
-719 QTRSNPNQYS
+719 QTNS
-729 NSTNNNQSTQS
+729 NSSTTQQN
-740 NTQQQSTTD
+740 NTQQQSSTNQNVT
-749 EQVNTEEAT
+749 TEEQT
-758 TESPSSS
+758 TETSTSEESD
-765 SDSEEESSSSN
+765 SDSE
-776 DSNSSAAEDAA
+776 DNSSASDAA
-787 DKAKDD
+787 KQAAKEEKDD

>member
-7 SNSKNSKEQP
+7 SNSKNNKEQP

-32 ILVAAFL
+32 ILALAFL
-39 AMVIIGVLVFAYYAW
+39 AMVIVGVLLFAYYAW

-61 SALKDQLPSKIYDKN
+61 SALKDQLPTKIYDKN
-76 NKLVTTL
+76 NELVTTL

-89 EHIKFDDVPD
+89 EHVKFDEVPD
-99 RMKDAVLAT
+99 QLKDAVLAT

-121 KRLSGAVMKNV
+121 KRLSGAVLKNF
-132 TGGFGAQGASTLTQ
+132 TGGFGSQGASTLTQ

-194 GVYGSQTAA
+194 GIYGSQTAA
-203 KYYFDKDLKDLNLA
+203 KYYFDKKLKDLNLA

-233 VYDNPEGAE
+233 IYDNPEGAE

-248 LYLMERHGRISKKEM
+248 LYLMERHGRISKEEM
-263 KEAQDTPIEKNLV
+263 KESQDTPIDKNLV
-276 KRTVEERN
+276 QRTVEERN
-284 EAMTQTPD
+284 EAMTETPD
-292 NKYASYVNYVKQEL
+292 NEYASYINFVKQEITE
-306 SQNKAFKGQSLNDI
+306 NKAFKGQSLNDI
-320 MTSGLKIYTNMD
+320 MTNGNKIYTNMD
-332 KDVQEKLQ
+332 KDVQKKLQ
-340 ESVDNGTFY
+340 DAVDNGTFY

-355 TGSSIVDTKTGD
+355 TGSSIIDTKTGK

-374 KNYKDVVDRNQATD
+374 KDYKDVVDRNQATD

-393 SSLKPILAYG
+393 SSLKPILSYG

-416 FQDESEYNIN
+416 FQDEKEYSIN
-426 GSIFKNYDGQ
+426 GSVFKNYDGN

-454 ALKSWQET
+454 ALKAWQET
-462 NQKAGENA
+462 NQNAGEKA

-480 NYKDEIGPSEVLG
+480 NYKEEIGPSEVLG

-500 PTQLASAFATMG
+500 PTQLASAFASMG
-512 NGGTYNEARSV
+512 NGGTYNEAKSI

-538 KSHKAM
+538 DSHKAM

-560 QAYGSAYGYGI
+560 DAYGSAYGYGVD
-571 NGLNVAAKTGTGT
+571 GVNVAAKTGTGT
-584 YGDEVYSQ
+584 YGDEVYNEYQ
-592 YNLPENA
+592 LPENA

-607 YTPQYTMSVWMGF
+607 YSPQYTMSVWMGF
-620 NKVKEYGENSFLGHD
+620 NKVKDYGENSFLGHD
-635 EQIKPQI
+635 EQIKPQM
-642 LFNDVMSEISSYDG
+642 LFKDVMSQISSYDG
-656 TDFEKP
+656 ADFEKP
-662 DSVSGSG
+662 DSVTGSG
-669 KSLSVTGNADNET
+669 KSLSVAGNEDNQT
-682 TSSSAPNSNNSNNG
+682 TSSSAPSTDNSNDSNN
-696 NKDNQQNNYN
+696 NNNNNYN
-706 FSGNN
+706 FSNNN
-711 NNVTTNNP
+711 NNVTTNEP
-719 QTRSNPNQYS
+719 QTNSNTSRSS
-729 NSTNNNQSTQS
+729 NTQST
-740 NTQQQSTTD
+740 TQQQST
-749 EQVNTEEAT
+749 NTEEVT
-758 TESPSSS
+758 TEEQTTEAPTSEDSSDNSSS
-765 SDSEEESSSSN
+765 SSSSSAAKEAAKEAEN
-776 DSNSSAAEDAA
+776 D
-787 DKAKDD
+787 

>member
-7 SNSKNSKEQP
+7 SNSKNGKEQP

-32 ILVAAFL
+32 ILVLAFL

-61 SALKDQLPSKIYDKN
+61 SALKDQLPTKIYDKN

-89 EHIKFDDVPD
+89 EHVKFDDVPD
-99 RMKDAVLAT
+99 QMKDAVLAT

-121 KRLSGAVMKNV
+121 KRLSGAVMKNF
-132 TGGFGAQGASTLTQ
+132 TGGFGSQGASTLTQ

-194 GVYGSQTAA
+194 GIYGSQTAA
-203 KYYFDKDLKDLNLA
+203 KYYFNKKLKDLNLA

-233 VYDNPEGAE
+233 IYDNPEAAE

-248 LYLMERHGRISKKEM
+248 LYLMERHGRITKKEM
-263 KEAQDTPIEKNLV
+263 KEAQDTPIDKNLV

-284 EAMTQTPD
+284 DAMTDTPD
-292 NKYASYVNYVKQEL
+292 NEYASYINYVKQEIT
-306 SQNKAFKGQSLNDI
+306 QNKAFKGQSLNDI

-332 KDVQEKLQ
+332 KDVQKTLQ

-355 TGSSIVDTKTGD
+355 TGSSIVDTKTGK

-374 KNYKDVVDRNQATD
+374 KDYKDVVDRNQATD
-388 LHPTG
+388 VHPTG

-462 NQKAGENA
+462 NQNAGEKA

-512 NGGTYNEARSV
+512 NGGTYNEAKSI

-538 KSHKAM
+538 ESHKAM

-571 NGLNVAAKTGTGT
+571 NGVNVAAKTGTGT
-584 YGDEVYSQ
+584 YGDEVYTEYQ
-592 YNLPENA
+592 LPENA

-642 LFNDVMSEISSYDG
+642 LFNEVMSEISNYDG
-656 TDFEKP
+656 ADFERP
-662 DSVSGSG
+662 DSVTGSG
-669 KSLSVTGNADNET
+669 KSLSVAGNEDNKT
-682 TSSSAPNSNNSNNG
+682 TSSSAPNTGNSR
-696 NKDNQQNNYN
+696 NQQNNYN
-706 FSGNN
+706 FSNNN
-711 NNVTTNNP
+711 NNVTTNEP
-719 QTRSNPNQYS
+719 QTNS
-729 NSTNNNQSTQS
+729 NSSTTQQN
-740 NTQQQSTTD
+740 NTQQQSSTNQNVT
-749 EQVNTEEAT
+749 TEEQT
-758 TESPSSS
+758 TETPTSEESDSDSDNSSS
-765 SDSEEESSSSN
+765 TS
-776 DSNSSAAEDAA
+776 DAA
-787 DKAKDD
+787 KQAAKEEKDD

>member
-7 SNSKNSKEQP
+7 SNSKNGKEQP

-32 ILVAAFL
+32 ILVLAFL

-61 SALKDQLPSKIYDKN
+61 SALKDQLPTKIYDKN

-89 EHIKFDDVPD
+89 EHVKFDDVPD
-99 RMKDAVLAT
+99 QMKDAVLAT

-121 KRLSGAVMKNV
+121 KRLSGAVMKNF
-132 TGGFGAQGASTLTQ
+132 TGGFGSQGASTLTQ

-194 GVYGSQTAA
+194 GIYGSQTAA
-203 KYYFDKDLKDLNLA
+203 KYYFNKKLKDLNLA

-233 VYDNPEGAE
+233 IYDNPEAAE

-248 LYLMERHGRISKKEM
+248 LYLMERHGRITKKEM
-263 KEAQDTPIEKNLV
+263 KEAQDTPIDKNLV

-284 EAMTQTPD
+284 DAMTDTPD
-292 NKYASYVNYVKQEL
+292 NEYASYINYVKQEIT
-306 SQNKAFKGQSLNDI
+306 QNKAFKGQSLNDI

-332 KDVQEKLQ
+332 KDVQKTLQ

-355 TGSSIVDTKTGD
+355 TGSSIVDTKTGK

-374 KNYKDVVDRNQATD
+374 KDYKDVVDRNQATD
-388 LHPTG
+388 VHPTG

-426 GSIFKNYDGQ
+426 GSIFKNYDGK

-462 NQKAGENA
+462 NQNAGEKA

-512 NGGTYNEARSV
+512 NGGTYNEAKSI

-538 KSHKAM
+538 ESHKAM

-571 NGLNVAAKTGTGT
+571 NGVNVAAKTGTGT
-584 YGDEVYSQ
+584 YGDEVYTEYQ
-592 YNLPENA
+592 LPENA

-642 LFNDVMSEISSYDG
+642 LFNEVMSEISNYDG
-656 TDFEKP
+656 ADFERP
-662 DSVSGSG
+662 DSVTGSG
-669 KSLSVTGNADNET
+669 KSLSVAGNEDNKT
-682 TSSSAPNSNNSNNG
+682 TSSSAPNTGNSR
-696 NKDNQQNNYN
+696 NQQNNYN
-706 FSGNN
+706 FSNNN
-711 NNVTTNNP
+711 NNVKTNEP
-719 QTRSNPNQYS
+719 QTNS
-729 NSTNNNQSTQS
+729 NSSTTQQN
-740 NTQQQSTTD
+740 NTQQQSSTNQNVT
-749 EQVNTEEAT
+749 TEEQT
-758 TESPSSS
+758 TETPTSEESDSDSDNSSS
-765 SDSEEESSSSN
+765 TS
-776 DSNSSAAEDAA
+776 DAA
-787 DKAKDD
+787 KQAAKEEKDD

>member
-7 SNSKNSKEQP
+7 SNSKNGKEQP

-32 ILVAAFL
+32 ILVLAFL

-61 SALKDQLPSKIYDKN
+61 SALKDQLPTKIYDKN

-89 EHIKFDDVPD
+89 EHVKFDDVPD
-99 RMKDAVLAT
+99 QMKDAVLAT

-121 KRLSGAVMKNV
+121 KRLSGAVMKNF
-132 TGGFGAQGASTLTQ
+132 TGGFGSQGASTLTQ

-194 GVYGSQTAA
+194 GIYGSQTAA
-203 KYYFDKDLKDLNLA
+203 KYYFNKKLKDLNLA

-233 VYDNPEGAE
+233 IYDNPEAAE

-248 LYLMERHGRISKKEM
+248 LYLMERHGRITKKEM
-263 KEAQDTPIEKNLV
+263 KEAQDTPIDKNLV

-284 EAMTQTPD
+284 DAMTDTPD
-292 NKYASYVNYVKQEL
+292 NEYASYINYVKQEIT
-306 SQNKAFKGQSLNDI
+306 QNKAFKGQSLNDI

-332 KDVQEKLQ
+332 KDVQKTLQ

-355 TGSSIVDTKTGD
+355 TGSSIVDTKTGK

-374 KNYKDVVDRNQATD
+374 KDYKDVVDRNQATD
-388 LHPTG
+388 VHPTG

-426 GSIFKNYDGQ
+426 GSIFKNYDGK

-462 NQKAGENA
+462 NQNAGEKA

-512 NGGTYNEARSV
+512 NGGTYNEAKSI

-538 KSHKAM
+538 ESHKAM

-571 NGLNVAAKTGTGT
+571 NGVNVAAKTGTGT
-584 YGDEVYSQ
+584 YGDEVYTEYQ
-592 YNLPENA
+592 LPENA

-642 LFNDVMSEISSYDG
+642 LFNEVMSEISNYDG
-656 TDFEKP
+656 ADFERP
-662 DSVSGSG
+662 DSVTGSG
-669 KSLSVTGNADNET
+669 KSLSVAGNEDNKT
-682 TSSSAPNSNNSNNG
+682 TSSSAPNTGNSR
-696 NKDNQQNNYN
+696 NQQNNYN
-706 FSGNN
+706 FSNNN
-711 NNVTTNNP
+711 NNVTTNEP
-719 QTRSNPNQYS
+719 QTNS
-729 NSTNNNQSTQS
+729 NSSTTQQN
-740 NTQQQSTTD
+740 NTQQQSSTNQNVT
-749 EQVNTEEAT
+749 TEEQT
-758 TESPSSS
+758 TETPTSEESDSDSDNSSS
-765 SDSEEESSSSN
+765 TS
-776 DSNSSAAEDAA
+776 DAA
-787 DKAKDD
+787 KQAAKEEKDD

>member
-7 SNSKNSKEQP
+7 SNSKNGKEQP

-32 ILVAAFL
+32 ILVLAFL

-61 SALKDQLPSKIYDKN
+61 SALKDQLPTKIYDKN

-89 EHIKFDDVPD
+89 EHVKFDDVPD
-99 RMKDAVLAT
+99 QMKDAVLAT

-121 KRLSGAVMKNV
+121 KRLSGAVMKNF
-132 TGGFGAQGASTLTQ
+132 TGGFGSQGASTLTQ

-194 GVYGSQTAA
+194 GIYGSQTAA
-203 KYYFDKDLKDLNLA
+203 KYYFNKKLKDLNLA

-233 VYDNPEGAE
+233 IYDNPEAAE

-248 LYLMERHGRISKKEM
+248 LYLMERHGRITKKEM
-263 KEAQDTPIEKNLV
+263 KEAQDTPIDKNLV

-284 EAMTQTPD
+284 DAMTDTPD
-292 NKYASYVNYVKQEL
+292 NEYASYINYVKQEIT
-306 SQNKAFKGQSLNDI
+306 QNKAFKGQSLNDI

-332 KDVQEKLQ
+332 KDVQKTLQ

-355 TGSSIVDTKTGD
+355 TGSSIVDTKTGK

-374 KNYKDVVDRNQATD
+374 KDYKDVVDRNQATD
-388 LHPTG
+388 VHPTG

-416 FQDESEYNIN
+416 FQDESQYNIN

-462 NQKAGENA
+462 NQNAGEKA

-512 NGGTYNEARSV
+512 NGGTYNEAKSI

-538 KSHKAM
+538 ESHKAM

-571 NGLNVAAKTGTGT
+571 NGVNVAAKTGTGT
-584 YGDEVYSQ
+584 YGDEVYSEYQ
-592 YNLPENA
+592 LPENA

-642 LFNDVMSEISSYDG
+642 LFNEVMSEISNYDG
-656 TDFEKP
+656 ADFERP
-662 DSVSGSG
+662 DSVTGSG
-669 KSLSVTGNADNET
+669 KSLSVAGNEDNNT
-682 TSSSAPNSNNSNNG
+682 TSSSAPSSGNSR
-696 NKDNQQNNYN
+696 NQQNNYN
-706 FSGNN
+706 FSKNN
-711 NNVTTNNP
+711 NNVTTNEP
-719 QTRSNPNQYS
+719 QTNSNTSRTQ
-729 NSTNNNQSTQS
+729 QS
-740 NTQQQSTTD
+740 NTQQQSSTNQNVT
-749 EQVNTEEAT
+749 TEEQT
-758 TESPSSS
+758 TETPTTEESDSDSDNSSS
-765 SDSEEESSSSN
+765 TS
-776 DSNSSAAEDAA
+776 DAA
-787 DKAKDD
+787 KQAAKEEKDD

>member
-7 SNSKNSKEQP
+7 SNSKNGKEQP

-32 ILVAAFL
+32 ILVLAFL

-61 SALKDQLPSKIYDKN
+61 SALKDQLPTKIYDKN

-89 EHIKFDDVPD
+89 EHVKFDDVPD
-99 RMKDAVLAT
+99 QMKDAVLAT

-121 KRLSGAVMKNV
+121 KRLSGAVMKNF
-132 TGGFGAQGASTLTQ
+132 TGGFGSQGASTLTQ

-194 GVYGSQTAA
+194 GIYGSQTAA
-203 KYYFDKDLKDLNLA
+203 KYYFNKKLKDLNLA

-233 VYDNPEGAE
+233 IYDNPEAAE

-248 LYLMERHGRISKKEM
+248 LYLMERHGRITKKEM
-263 KEAQDTPIEKNLV
+263 KEAQDTPIDKNLV

-284 EAMTQTPD
+284 DAMTDTPD
-292 NKYASYVNYVKQEL
+292 NEYASYINYVKQEIT
-306 SQNKAFKGQSLNDI
+306 QNKAFKGQSLNDI

-332 KDVQEKLQ
+332 KDVQKTLQ

-355 TGSSIVDTKTGD
+355 TGSSIVDTKTGK

-374 KNYKDVVDRNQATD
+374 KDYKDVVDRNQATD
-388 LHPTG
+388 VHPTG

-416 FQDESEYNIN
+416 FQDESQYNIN

-462 NQKAGENA
+462 NQNAGEKA

-512 NGGTYNEARSV
+512 NGGTYNEAKSI

-538 KSHKAM
+538 ESHKAM

-571 NGLNVAAKTGTGT
+571 NGVNVAAKTGTGT
-584 YGDEVYSQ
+584 YGDEVYTEYQ
-592 YNLPENA
+592 LPENA

-607 YTPQYTMSVWMGF
+607 YSPQYTMSVWMGF
-620 NKVKEYGENSFLGHD
+620 NKVKKYGENSFLGHD

-642 LFNDVMSEISSYDG
+642 LFNEVMSEISNYDG
-656 TDFEKP
+656 ADFEKP
-662 DSVSGSG
+662 DSVTGSG
-669 KSLSVTGNADNET
+669 KSLSVAGNEDNNT
-682 TSSSAPNSNNSNNG
+682 TSSSAPSSGNSS
-696 NKDNQQNNYN
+696 NQQNNYN
-706 FSGNN
+706 FSNNN
-711 NNVTTNNP
+711 NNVTTNEP
-719 QTRSNPNQYS
+719 QTNS
-729 NSTNNNQSTQS
+729 NSSTTQQN
-740 NTQQQSTTD
+740 NTQQQSSTNQNVT
-749 EQVNTEEAT
+749 TEEQT
-758 TESPSSS
+758 TETPTSEDSDSDSDNSSS
-765 SDSEEESSSSN
+765 TS
-776 DSNSSAAEDAA
+776 DAA
-787 DKAKDD
+787 KQAAKEEKDD

>member
-7 SNSKNSKEQP
+7 SNSKNNKEQP

-32 ILVAAFL
+32 ILALAFL
-39 AMVIIGVLVFAYYAW
+39 AMVIVGVLLFAYYAW

-61 SALKDQLPSKIYDKN
+61 SALKDQLPTKIYDKN
-76 NKLVTTL
+76 NELVTTL

-89 EHIKFDDVPD
+89 EHVKFDEVPD
-99 RMKDAVLAT
+99 QLKDAVLAT

-121 KRLSGAVMKNV
+121 KRLSGAVLKNF
-132 TGGFGAQGASTLTQ
+132 TGGFGSQGASTLTQ

-194 GVYGSQTAA
+194 GIYGSQTAA
-203 KYYFDKDLKDLNLA
+203 KYYFDKKLKDLNLA

-233 VYDNPEGAE
+233 IYDNPEGAE

-248 LYLMERHGRISKKEM
+248 LYLMERHGRISKEEM
-263 KEAQDTPIEKNLV
+263 KEAQDTPIDKNLV
-276 KRTVEERN
+276 QRTVEDRN
-284 EAMTQTPD
+284 EAMTETPD
-292 NKYASYVNYVKQEL
+292 NEYASYINFVKQEITE
-306 SQNKAFKGQSLNDI
+306 NKAFKGQSLNDI
-320 MTSGLKIYTNMD
+320 MTNGNKIYTNMD
-332 KDVQEKLQ
+332 KDVQKKLQ
-340 ESVDNGTFY
+340 DAVDNGTFY

-355 TGSSIVDTKTGD
+355 TGSSIIDTKTGK

-374 KNYKDVVDRNQATD
+374 KDYKDVVDRNQATD

-393 SSLKPILAYG
+393 SSLKPILSYG

-416 FQDESEYNIN
+416 FQDEKEYSIN
-426 GSIFKNYDGQ
+426 GSVFKNYDGN

-454 ALKSWQET
+454 ALKAWQET
-462 NQKAGENA
+462 NQNAGEKA

-480 NYKDEIGPSEVLG
+480 NYKEEIGPSEVLG

-500 PTQLASAFATMG
+500 PTQLASAFASMG
-512 NGGTYNEARSV
+512 NGGTYNEAKSI

-538 KSHKAM
+538 DSHKAM

-560 QAYGSAYGYGI
+560 DAYGSAYGYGVD
-571 NGLNVAAKTGTGT
+571 GVNVAAKTGTGT
-584 YGDEVYSQ
+584 YGDEVYNEYQ
-592 YNLPENA
+592 LPENA

-607 YTPQYTMSVWMGF
+607 YSPQYTMSVWMGF
-620 NKVKEYGENSFLGHD
+620 NKVKDYGENSFLGHD
-635 EQIKPQI
+635 EQIKPQM
-642 LFNDVMSEISSYDG
+642 LFKDVMSQISSYDG
-656 TDFEKP
+656 ADFEKP
-662 DSVSGSG
+662 DSVTGSG
-669 KSLSVTGNADNET
+669 KSLSVAGNEDNQT
-682 TSSSAPNSNNSNNG
+682 TSSSAPSTDNSNDSNN
-696 NKDNQQNNYN
+696 NNQNNYN
-706 FSGNN
+706 FSNNN
-711 NNVTTNNP
+711 NNVTTNEP
-719 QTRSNPNQYS
+719 QTNSNTSRSS
-729 NSTNNNQSTQS
+729 NTQST
-740 NTQQQSTTD
+740 TQQQST
-749 EQVNTEEAT
+749 NTEEVT
-758 TESPSSS
+758 TEEQTTEAPTSEDSSDNSSS
-765 SDSEEESSSSN
+765 SSSSSAAKEAAKEAEN
-776 DSNSSAAEDAA
+776 D
-787 DKAKDD
+787 

>member
-7 SNSKNSKEQP
+7 SNSKNGKEQP

-32 ILVAAFL
+32 ILVLAFL

-61 SALKDQLPSKIYDKN
+61 SALKDQLPTKIYDKN

-89 EHIKFDDVPD
+89 EHVKFDDVPD
-99 RMKDAVLAT
+99 QMKDAVLAT

-121 KRLSGAVMKNV
+121 KRLSGAVMKNF
-132 TGGFGAQGASTLTQ
+132 TGGFGSQGASTLTQ

-194 GVYGSQTAA
+194 GIYGSQTAA
-203 KYYFDKDLKDLNLA
+203 KYYFNKKLKDLNLA

-233 VYDNPEGAE
+233 IYDNPEAAE

-248 LYLMERHGRISKKEM
+248 LYLMERHGRITKKEM
-263 KEAQDTPIEKNLV
+263 KEAQDTPIDKNLV

-284 EAMTQTPD
+284 DAMTDTPD
-292 NKYASYVNYVKQEL
+292 NEYASYINYVKQEIT
-306 SQNKAFKGQSLNDI
+306 QNKAFKGQSLNDI

-332 KDVQEKLQ
+332 KDVQKTLQ

-355 TGSSIVDTKTGD
+355 TGSSIVDTKTGK

-388 LHPTG
+388 VHPTG

-462 NQKAGENA
+462 NQNAGEKA

-500 PTQLASAFATMG
+500 PTQLASAFASMG
-512 NGGTYNEARSV
+512 NGGTYNEAKSI

-538 KSHKAM
+538 ESHKAM

-571 NGLNVAAKTGTGT
+571 NGVNVAAKTGTGT
-584 YGDEVYSQ
+584 YGDEVYNEYQ
-592 YNLPENA
+592 LPENA

-607 YTPQYTMSVWMGF
+607 YSPQYTMSVWMGF

-635 EQIKPQI
+635 EQTKPQI
-642 LFNDVMSEISSYDG
+642 LFNEVMSEISNYDG
-656 TDFEKP
+656 ADFEKP
-662 DSVSGSG
+662 DSVTGSG
-669 KSLSVTGNADNET
+669 KSLSVAGNEDNDT
-682 TSSSAPNSNNSNNG
+682 TSSSAPNTGNSSS
-696 NKDNQQNNYN
+696 QQNNYN
-706 FSGNN
+706 FSNNN
-711 NNVTTNNP
+711 NNVTTNEP
-719 QTRSNPNQYS
+719 QTNS
-729 NSTNNNQSTQS
+729 NSST
-740 NTQQQSTTD
+740 TQQQSSTNQNVT
-749 EQVNTEEAT
+749 TEEQT
-758 TESPSSS
+758 TETPTSEESD
-765 SDSEEESSSSN
+765 SDSE
-776 DSNSSAAEDAA
+776 DNSSASDAA
-787 DKAKDD
+787 KQAAKEEKDD

>member
-7 SNSKNSKEQP
+7 SNSKNGKEQP

-32 ILVAAFL
+32 ILVLAFL

-61 SALKDQLPSKIYDKN
+61 SALKDQLPTKIYDKN

-89 EHIKFDDVPD
+89 EHVKFDDVPD
-99 RMKDAVLAT
+99 QMKDAVLAT

-121 KRLSGAVMKNV
+121 KRLSGAVMKNF
-132 TGGFGAQGASTLTQ
+132 TGGFGSQGASTLTQ

-194 GVYGSQTAA
+194 GIYGSQTAA
-203 KYYFDKDLKDLNLA
+203 KYYFNKKLKDLNLA

-233 VYDNPEGAE
+233 IYDNPEAAE

-248 LYLMERHGRISKKEM
+248 LYLMERHGRITKKEM
-263 KEAQDTPIEKNLV
+263 KEAQDTPIDKNLV

-284 EAMTQTPD
+284 DAMTDTPD
-292 NKYASYVNYVKQEL
+292 NEYASYINYVKQEIT
-306 SQNKAFKGQSLNDI
+306 QNKAFKGQSLNDI

-332 KDVQEKLQ
+332 KDVQKTLQ

-355 TGSSIVDTKTGD
+355 TGSSIVDTKTGK

-374 KNYKDVVDRNQATD
+374 KDYKDVVDRNQATD
-388 LHPTG
+388 VHPTG

-462 NQKAGENA
+462 NQNAGEKA
-470 VKDFASKVNL
+470 VKNFASKVNL

-512 NGGTYNEARSV
+512 NGGTYNEAKSI

-538 KSHKAM
+538 ESHKAM

-571 NGLNVAAKTGTGT
+571 NGVNVAAKTGTGT
-584 YGDEVYSQ
+584 YGDEVYTEYQ
-592 YNLPENA
+592 LPENA

-642 LFNDVMSEISSYDG
+642 LFNEVMSEISNYDG
-656 TDFEKP
+656 ADFEKP
-662 DSVSGSG
+662 DSVTGSG
-669 KSLSVTGNADNET
+669 KSLSVAGNEDNNT
-682 TSSSAPNSNNSNNG
+682 TSSSAPSSGNSS
-696 NKDNQQNNYN
+696 NQQNNYN
-706 FSGNN
+706 FSNNN
-711 NNVTTNNP
+711 NNVTTNEP
-719 QTRSNPNQYS
+719 QTNS
-729 NSTNNNQSTQS
+729 NSSTTQQN
-740 NTQQQSTTD
+740 NTQQQSSTNQNVT
-749 EQVNTEEAT
+749 TEEQT
-758 TESPSSS
+758 TETPTSEDSDSDSDNSSS
-765 SDSEEESSSSN
+765 TS
-776 DSNSSAAEDAA
+776 DAA
-787 DKAKDD
+787 KQAAKEEKDD

>member
-7 SNSKNSKEQP
+7 SNSKNGKEQP

-32 ILVAAFL
+32 ILVLAFL

-61 SALKDQLPSKIYDKN
+61 SALKDQLPTKIYDKN

-89 EHIKFDDVPD
+89 EHVKFDDVPD
-99 RMKDAVLAT
+99 KMKDAVLAT

-121 KRLSGAVMKNV
+121 KRLSGAVMKNF
-132 TGGFGAQGASTLTQ
+132 TGGFGSQGASTLTQ

-170 YRLEQEYSKDE
+170 YRLEQEFSKDE

-194 GVYGSQTAA
+194 GIYGSQTAA
-203 KYYFDKDLKDLNLA
+203 KYYFNKKLKDLNLA

-233 VYDNPEGAE
+233 IYDNPEAAE

-248 LYLMERHGRISKKEM
+248 LYLMERHGRITKKEM
-263 KEAQDTPIEKNLV
+263 KEAQDTPIDKNLV

-284 EAMTQTPD
+284 DAMTDTPD
-292 NKYASYVNYVKQEL
+292 NEYASYINYVKQEIT
-306 SQNKAFKGQSLNDI
+306 QNKAFKGQSLNDI

-332 KDVQEKLQ
+332 KDVQKTLQ

-355 TGSSIVDTKTGD
+355 TGSSIVDTKTGK

-374 KNYKDVVDRNQATD
+374 KDYKDVVDRNQATD
-388 LHPTG
+388 VHPTG

-462 NQKAGENA
+462 NQNAGEKA

-512 NGGTYNEARSV
+512 NGGTYNEAKSI

-538 KSHKAM
+538 ESHKAM

-571 NGLNVAAKTGTGT
+571 NGVNVAAKTGTGT
-584 YGDEVYSQ
+584 YGDEVYSEYQ
-592 YNLPENA
+592 LPENA

-642 LFNDVMSEISSYDG
+642 LFNEVMSEISNYDG
-656 TDFEKP
+656 ADFEKP
-662 DSVSGSG
+662 DSVTGSG
-669 KSLSVTGNADNET
+669 KSLSVAGNEDNNT
-682 TSSSAPNSNNSNNG
+682 TSSSAPSSGNSS
-696 NKDNQQNNYN
+696 NQQNNYN
-706 FSGNN
+706 FSNNN
-711 NNVTTNNP
+711 NNVTTNEP
-719 QTRSNPNQYS
+719 QTNS
-729 NSTNNNQSTQS
+729 NSSTTQQN
-740 NTQQQSTTD
+740 NTQQQSSTNQNVT
-749 EQVNTEEAT
+749 TEEQT
-758 TESPSSS
+758 TETPTSEESDSDSDNSSS
-765 SDSEEESSSSN
+765 AS
-776 DSNSSAAEDAA
+776 DAA
-787 DKAKDD
+787 KQAAKEEKDD

>member
-7 SNSKNSKEQP
+7 SNSKNNKEQP

-32 ILVAAFL
+32 ILALAFL
-39 AMVIIGVLVFAYYAW
+39 AMVIVGVLLFAYYAW

-61 SALKDQLPSKIYDKN
+61 SALKDKLPTKIYDKN
-76 NKLVTTL
+76 NELVTTL

-89 EHIKFDDVPD
+89 EHVKFDEVPD
-99 RMKDAVLAT
+99 QLKDAVLAT

-121 KRLSGAVMKNV
+121 KRLSGAVLKNF
-132 TGGFGAQGASTLTQ
+132 TGGFGSQGASTLTQ

-194 GVYGSQTAA
+194 GIYGSGTAS
-203 KYYFDKDLKDLNLA
+203 KYYFDKKLKDLNLA

-233 VYDNPEGAE
+233 IYDNPEGAE

-263 KEAQDTPIEKNLV
+263 KEAQDTPIDKNLV
-276 KRTVEERN
+276 QRTVEERN
-284 EAMTQTPD
+284 EAMTETPD
-292 NKYASYVNYVKQEL
+292 NEYASYINFVKQEITE
-306 SQNKAFKGQSLNDI
+306 NKAFKGQSLNDI
-320 MTSGLKIYTNMD
+320 MTSGNKIYTNMD
-332 KDVQEKLQ
+332 KDVQKKLQ
-340 ESVDNGTFY
+340 DAVDNGTFY

-355 TGSSIVDTKTGD
+355 TGSSIIDTKTGK

-374 KNYKDVVDRNQATD
+374 KDYKDVVDRNQATD

-426 GSIFKNYDGQ
+426 GSVFKNYDGS

-454 ALKSWQET
+454 ALKAWQET
-462 NQKAGENA
+462 NQNAGEKA

-480 NYKDEIGPSEVLG
+480 NYKEEIGPSEVLG

-500 PTQLASAFATMG
+500 PTQLASAFASMG
-512 NGGTYNEARSV
+512 NGGTYNEAKSI

-538 KSHKAM
+538 DSHKAM

-552 TEMLKGTF
+552 TSMLKGTF
-560 QAYGSAYGYGI
+560 EAYGSAYGYGI
-571 NGLNVAAKTGTGT
+571 DGVNVAAKTGTGT
-584 YGDEVYSQ
+584 YGDEVYNEYQ
-592 YNLPENA
+592 LPENA

-607 YTPQYTMSVWMGF
+607 YSPQYTMSVWMGF

-635 EQIKPQI
+635 EQVKPQM
-642 LFNDVMSEISSYDG
+642 LFKDVMSQISSYDG
-656 TDFEKP
+656 SDFEKP
-662 DSVSGSG
+662 DSVTGSG
-669 KSLSVTGNADNET
+669 KSLSVEGHEDNQT
-682 TSSSAPNSNNSNNG
+682 TSSSAPSTNNNNNNNNNSNN
-696 NKDNQQNNYN
+696 QNNYN
-706 FSGNN
+706 FSNNN
-711 NNVTTNNP
+711 NNVTTNEP
-719 QTRSNPNQYS
+719 QTNS
-729 NSTNNNQSTQS
+729 NSSRSTSTQS
-740 NTQQQSTTD
+740 TTQQQSTNNQEIT
-749 EQVNTEEAT
+749 TEEQTSEAPT
-758 TESPSSS
+758 SEDSSDSSS
-765 SDSEEESSSSN
+765 SGSSSSAAKEAAKQAEN
-776 DSNSSAAEDAA
+776 D
-787 DKAKDD
+787 

>member
-7 SNSKNSKEQP
+7 SNSKNGKEQP

-32 ILVAAFL
+32 ILVLAFL
-39 AMVIIGVLVFAYYAW
+39 AMVIVGVLVFAYYAW

-61 SALKDQLPSKIYDKN
+61 SALKDQLPTKIYDKN

-89 EHIKFDDVPD
+89 EHVKFDEVPD
-99 RMKDAVLAT
+99 KMKDAVLAT

-121 KRLSGAVMKNV
+121 KRLSGAVMKNF
-132 TGGFGAQGASTLTQ
+132 TGGFGSQGASTLTQ

-194 GVYGSQTAA
+194 GIYGSQTAA
-203 KYYFDKDLKDLNLA
+203 KYYFNKKLKDLNLA

-233 VYDNPEGAE
+233 IYDNPEAAE

-248 LYLMERHGRISKKEM
+248 LYLMERHGRITKKEM
-263 KEAQDTPIEKNLV
+263 KEAQDTPIDKNLV

-284 EAMTQTPD
+284 DAMTDTPD
-292 NKYASYVNYVKQEL
+292 NEYASYINYVKQEIT
-306 SQNKAFKGQSLNDI
+306 QNKAFKGQSLNDI

-332 KDVQEKLQ
+332 KDVQKTLQ

-355 TGSSIVDTKTGD
+355 TGSSIVDTKTGK

-388 LHPTG
+388 VHPTG

-462 NQKAGENA
+462 NQNAGEKA

-500 PTQLASAFATMG
+500 PTQLASAFASMG
-512 NGGTYNEARSV
+512 NGGTYNEAKSI

-538 KSHKAM
+538 ESHKAM

-571 NGLNVAAKTGTGT
+571 NGVNVAAKTGTGT
-584 YGDEVYSQ
+584 YGDEVYNEYQ
-592 YNLPENA
+592 LPENA

-607 YTPQYTMSVWMGF
+607 YSPQYTMSVWMGF

-635 EQIKPQI
+635 EQTKPQI
-642 LFNDVMSEISSYDG
+642 LFNEVMSEISNYDG
-656 TDFEKP
+656 ADFEKP
-662 DSVSGSG
+662 DSVTGSG
-669 KSLSVTGNADNET
+669 KSLSVAGNEDNDT
-682 TSSSAPNSNNSNNG
+682 TSSSAPSNSNGNSSS
-696 NKDNQQNNYN
+696 QQNNYN
-706 FSGNN
+706 FSNNN
-711 NNVTTNNP
+711 NNVTTNEP
-719 QTRSNPNQYS
+719 QTNS
-729 NSTNNNQSTQS
+729 NSST
-740 NTQQQSTTD
+740 TQQQSSTNQNVT
-749 EQVNTEEAT
+749 TEEQT
-758 TESPSSS
+758 TETPTSEE
-765 SDSEEESSSSN
+765 SDS
-776 DSNSSAAEDAA
+776 DSGDNTSASDAA
-787 DKAKDD
+787 KQAAKEEKDD

>member
-7 SNSKNSKEQP
+7 SNSKNGKEQP

-32 ILVAAFL
+32 ILVLAFL
-39 AMVIIGVLVFAYYAW
+39 AMVIVGVLVFAYYAW

-61 SALKDQLPSKIYDKN
+61 SALKDQLPTKIYDKN

-89 EHIKFDDVPD
+89 EHVKFDDVPD
-99 RMKDAVLAT
+99 QMKDAVLAT

-121 KRLSGAVMKNV
+121 KRLSGAVMKNF
-132 TGGFGAQGASTLTQ
+132 TGGFGSQGASTLTQ

-194 GVYGSQTAA
+194 GIYGSQTAA
-203 KYYFDKDLKDLNLA
+203 KYYFNKKLKDLNLA

-233 VYDNPEGAE
+233 IYDNPEAAE

-248 LYLMERHGRISKKEM
+248 LYLMERHGRITKKEM
-263 KEAQDTPIEKNLV
+263 KEAQDTPIDKNLV

-284 EAMTQTPD
+284 DAMTDTPD
-292 NKYASYVNYVKQEL
+292 NEYASYINYVKQEIT
-306 SQNKAFKGQSLNDI
+306 QNKAFKGQSLNDI

-332 KDVQEKLQ
+332 KDVQKTLQ

-355 TGSSIVDTKTGD
+355 TGSSIVDTKTGK

-374 KNYKDVVDRNQATD
+374 KDYKDVVDRNQATD
-388 LHPTG
+388 VHPTG

-462 NQKAGENA
+462 NQNAGEKA

-512 NGGTYNEARSV
+512 NGGTYNEAKSI

-538 KSHKAM
+538 ESHKAM

-571 NGLNVAAKTGTGT
+571 NGVNVAAKTGTGT
-584 YGDEVYSQ
+584 YGDEVYSEYQ
-592 YNLPENA
+592 LPENA

-642 LFNDVMSEISSYDG
+642 LFNEVMSEISNYDG
-656 TDFEKP
+656 ADFERP
-662 DSVSGSG
+662 DSVTGSG
-669 KSLSVTGNADNET
+669 KSLSVAGNEDNNT
-682 TSSSAPNSNNSNNG
+682 TSSSAPSSGNSS
-696 NKDNQQNNYN
+696 NQQNNYN
-706 FSGNN
+706 FSNNN
-711 NNVTTNNP
+711 NNVTTNEP
-719 QTRSNPNQYS
+719 QTNS
-729 NSTNNNQSTQS
+729 NSSTTQQN
-740 NTQQQSTTD
+740 NTQQQSSTNQNVT
-749 EQVNTEEAT
+749 TEEQT
-758 TESPSSS
+758 TETPTSEESD
-765 SDSEEESSSSN
+765 SDSE
-776 DSNSSAAEDAA
+776 DNSSASDAA
-787 DKAKDD
+787 KQAAKEEKDD

>member
-7 SNSKNSKEQP
+7 SNSKNGKEQP

-32 ILVAAFL
+32 ILVLAFL

-61 SALKDQLPSKIYDKN
+61 SALKDQLPTKIYDKN

-89 EHIKFDDVPD
+89 EHVKFDDVPD
-99 RMKDAVLAT
+99 QMKDAVLAT

-121 KRLSGAVMKNV
+121 KRLSGAVMKNF
-132 TGGFGAQGASTLTQ
+132 TGGFGSQGASTLTQ

-194 GVYGSQTAA
+194 GIYGSQTAA
-203 KYYFDKDLKDLNLA
+203 KYYFNKKLKDLNLA

-233 VYDNPEGAE
+233 IYDNPEAAE

-248 LYLMERHGRISKKEM
+248 LYLMERHGRITKKEM
-263 KEAQDTPIEKNLV
+263 KEAQDTPIDKNLV

-284 EAMTQTPD
+284 DAMTDTPD
-292 NKYASYVNYVKQEL
+292 NEYASYINYVKQEIT
-306 SQNKAFKGQSLNDI
+306 QNKAFKGQSLNDI

-332 KDVQEKLQ
+332 KDVQKTLQ

-355 TGSSIVDTKTGD
+355 TGSSIVDTKTGK

-374 KNYKDVVDRNQATD
+374 KDYKDVVDRNQATD
-388 LHPTG
+388 VHPTG

-416 FQDESEYNIN
+416 FQDESQYNIN

-462 NQKAGENA
+462 NQNAGEKA

-512 NGGTYNEARSV
+512 NGGTYNEAKSI

-538 KSHKAM
+538 ESHKAM

-571 NGLNVAAKTGTGT
+571 NGVNVAAKTGTGT
-584 YGDEVYSQ
+584 YGDEVYNEYQ
-592 YNLPENA
+592 LPENA

-607 YTPQYTMSVWMGF
+607 YSPQYTMSVWMGF
-620 NKVKEYGENSFLGHD
+620 NKVKKYGENSFLGHD

-642 LFNDVMSEISSYDG
+642 LFNEVMSEISNYDG
-656 TDFEKP
+656 ADFEKP
-662 DSVSGSG
+662 DSVTGSG
-669 KSLSVTGNADNET
+669 KSLSVAGNEDNNT
-682 TSSSAPNSNNSNNG
+682 TSSSAPSSGNSS
-696 NKDNQQNNYN
+696 NQQNNYN
-706 FSGNN
+706 FSNNN
-711 NNVTTNNP
+711 NNVTTNEP
-719 QTRSNPNQYS
+719 QTNS
-729 NSTNNNQSTQS
+729 NSSTTQQN
-740 NTQQQSTTD
+740 NTQQQSSTNQNVT
-749 EQVNTEEAT
+749 TEEQT
-758 TESPSSS
+758 TETPTSEDSDSDSDSDNSSS
-765 SDSEEESSSSN
+765 TS
-776 DSNSSAAEDAA
+776 DAA
-787 DKAKDD
+787 KQAAKEEKDD

>member
-7 SNSKNSKEQP
+7 SNSKNNKEQP

-32 ILVAAFL
+32 ILVLAFL
-39 AMVIIGVLVFAYYAW
+39 AMVIVGVLVFAYYAW

-61 SALKDQLPSKIYDKN
+61 SALKDQLPTKIYDKN
-76 NKLVTTL
+76 NELVTTL

-89 EHIKFDDVPD
+89 EHVKFDEVPD
-99 RMKDAVLAT
+99 TLKDAVLAT

-121 KRLSGAVMKNV
+121 KRLSGAVMKNF
-132 TGGFGAQGASTLTQ
+132 TGGFGSQGASTLTQ

-194 GVYGSQTAA
+194 GIYGSQTAS
-203 KYYFDKDLKDLNLA
+203 KYYFNKKLKDLNLA

-233 VYDNPEGAE
+233 IYDNPEGAE

-263 KEAQDTPIEKNLV
+263 KEAQDTPIDKNLV
-276 KRTVEERN
+276 QRTVEERN
-284 EAMTQTPD
+284 DAMTDTPD
-292 NKYASYVNYVKQEL
+292 NEYASYINYVKQEITE
-306 SQNKAFKGQSLNDI
+306 NKAFKGQSLNDI

-332 KDVQEKLQ
+332 KNVQKTLQ
-340 ESVDNGTFY
+340 DSVDNGTFY

-355 TGSSIVDTKTGD
+355 TGSSIVDTKTGR

-374 KNYKDVVDRNQATD
+374 KEYKDVVDRNQATD
-388 LHPTG
+388 IHPTG

-416 FQDESEYNIN
+416 FQDESEYNVN
-426 GSIFKNYDGQ
+426 GSIFKNYDGK

-462 NQKAGENA
+462 NQNAGEKA

-480 NYKDEIGPSEVLG
+480 NYKDQIGPSEVLG

-500 PTQLASAFATMG
+500 PTQLASAFASMG
-512 NGGTYNEARSV
+512 NGGTYNEPKSI

-538 KSHKAM
+538 DSHKAM

-560 QAYGSAYGYGI
+560 EAYGSAYGYGI
-571 NGLNVAAKTGTGT
+571 SGVNVAAKTGTGT
-584 YGDEVYSQ
+584 YGDEVYSEYQ
-592 YNLPENA
+592 LPENA

-607 YTPQYTMSVWMGF
+607 YSPQYTMSVWMGF

-642 LFNDVMSEISSYDG
+642 LFNEVMSEISSYDG
-656 TDFEKP
+656 SDFEKP
-662 DSVSGSG
+662 DSVTGSG
-669 KSLSVTGNADNET
+669 KSLSVAGNEDNQTTSNSAPSTGNT
-682 TSSSAPNSNNSNNG
+682 
-696 NKDNQQNNYN
+696 DNQQNSYN

-711 NNVTTNNP
+711 NNVTTNEP
-719 QTRSNPNQYS
+719 QTNS
-729 NSTNNNQSTQS
+729 NSSNAQSTTQS
-740 NTQQQSTTD
+740 TTQQQSANTENVTTEEQTTD
-749 EQVNTEEAT
+749 SPTSESSNEQ
-758 TESPSSS
+758 SSS
-765 SDSEEESSSSN
+765 SDSNSSDSSSSSN
-776 DSNSSAAEDAA
+776 SSSSNAAREAAKEAEDE
-787 DKAKDD
+787 

>member
-7 SNSKNSKEQP
+7 SNSKNGKEQP

-32 ILVAAFL
+32 ILVLAFL
-39 AMVIIGVLVFAYYAW
+39 AMVIVGVLVFAYYAW

-61 SALKDQLPSKIYDKN
+61 SALKDQLPTKIYDKN

-89 EHIKFDDVPD
+89 EHVKFDEVPD
-99 RMKDAVLAT
+99 KMKDAVLAT

-121 KRLSGAVMKNV
+121 KRLSGAVMKNF
-132 TGGFGAQGASTLTQ
+132 TGGFGSQGASTLTQ

-194 GVYGSQTAA
+194 GIYGSQTAA
-203 KYYFDKDLKDLNLA
+203 KYYFNKKLKDLNLA

-233 VYDNPEGAE
+233 IYDNPEAAE

-248 LYLMERHGRISKKEM
+248 LYLMERHGRITKKEM
-263 KEAQDTPIEKNLV
+263 KEAQDTPIDKNLV

-284 EAMTQTPD
+284 DAMTDTPD
-292 NKYASYVNYVKQEL
+292 NEYASYINYVKQEIT
-306 SQNKAFKGQSLNDI
+306 QNKAFKGQSLNDI

-332 KDVQEKLQ
+332 KDVQKTLQ

-355 TGSSIVDTKTGD
+355 TGSSIVDTKTGK

-388 LHPTG
+388 VHPTG

-462 NQKAGENA
+462 NQNAGEKA

-500 PTQLASAFATMG
+500 PTQLASAFASMG
-512 NGGTYNEARSV
+512 NGGTYNEAKSI

-538 KSHKAM
+538 ESHKAM

-571 NGLNVAAKTGTGT
+571 NGVNVAAKTGTGT
-584 YGDEVYSQ
+584 YGDEVYNEYQ
-592 YNLPENA
+592 LPENA

-607 YTPQYTMSVWMGF
+607 YSPQYTMSVWMGF

-635 EQIKPQI
+635 EQTKPQI
-642 LFNDVMSEISSYDG
+642 LFNEVMSEISNYDG
-656 TDFEKP
+656 ADFEKP
-662 DSVSGSG
+662 DSVTGSG
-669 KSLSVTGNADNET
+669 KSLSVAGNEDNDT
-682 TSSSAPNSNNSNNG
+682 TSSSAPSNSNGNSSS
-696 NKDNQQNNYN
+696 QQNNYN
-706 FSGNN
+706 FSNNN
-711 NNVTTNNP
+711 NNVTTNEP
-719 QTRSNPNQYS
+719 QTNS
-729 NSTNNNQSTQS
+729 NSST
-740 NTQQQSTTD
+740 TQQQSSTNQNVT
-749 EQVNTEEAT
+749 TEEQT
-758 TESPSSS
+758 TETPTSEE
-765 SDSEEESSSSN
+765 SDS
-776 DSNSSAAEDAA
+776 DSVDNSSASDAA
-787 DKAKDD
+787 KQAAKEEKDD

>member
-1 MSQSKA
+1 MSKSKA
-7 SNSKNSKEQP
+7 SNSKNNKEQP

-32 ILVAAFL
+32 ILVLAFL
-39 AMVIIGVLVFAYYAW
+39 AMVIVGVLLFAYYAW

-61 SALKDQLPSKIYDKN
+61 SALKDQLPTKIYDKN
-76 NKLVTTL
+76 DNLVTTL

-89 EHIKFDDVPD
+89 EHVKFDDVPD
-99 RMKDAVLAT
+99 KMKDAVLAT
-108 EDNRFYDHGALDY
+108 EDNRFYEHGALDY
-121 KRLSGAVMKNV
+121 KRLSGAVMKNF
-132 TGGFGAQGASTLTQ
+132 TGGFGSQGASTLTQ

-155 DKKSIERKA
+155 DKKSVERKA

-194 GVYGSQTAA
+194 GIYGSQTAA
-203 KYYFDKDLKDLNLA
+203 KYYFDKKLKGLNLA

-233 VYDNPEGAE
+233 IYDNPEGAE

-263 KEAQDTPIEKNLV
+263 KEAQDTPIDKNLI

-284 EAMTQTPD
+284 DAMTETPD
-292 NKYASYVNYVKQEL
+292 NEYASYVNYVKQEL
-306 SQNKAFKGQSLNDI
+306 KENKAFKKQSLNDI

-332 KDVQEKLQ
+332 KDVQKTLQ
-340 ESVDNGTFY
+340 DSIDNGTFY
-349 KNKDQI
+349 KNDDQI
-355 TGSSIVDTKTGD
+355 AGSSIVDTKTGK

-388 LHPTG
+388 AHPTG
-393 SSLKPILAYG
+393 SSLKPLLAYG

-416 FQDESEYNIN
+416 FQDENEYNIN
-426 GSIFKNYDGQ
+426 GSIFKNYDGK

-454 ALKSWQET
+454 ALKAWQET
-462 NQKAGENA
+462 NQNAGEKA
-470 VKDFASKVNL
+470 VRDFASKVNL
-480 NYKDEIGPSEVLG
+480 NYKDTIGPSEVLG

-500 PTQLASAFATMG
+500 TTQLASAFASMG
-512 NGGTYNEARSV
+512 NGGTYNEAKSI

-531 ETIKFSS
+531 ETIKFS
-538 KSHKAM
+538 KESHKAM

-560 QAYGSAYGYGI
+560 DPYGSAYGMGI
-571 NGLNVAAKTGTGT
+571 SGLNVAAKTGTGT
-584 YGDEVYSQ
+584 YGDEVYTE

-620 NKVKEYGENSFLGHD
+620 TKVKEYGENSFLGHD
-635 EQIKPQI
+635 EQVKPQT
-642 LFNDVMSEISSYDG
+642 LFKDVMSQISSYDG

-669 KSLSVTGNADNET
+669 KSLSVAGNEDNQTT
-682 TSSSAPNSNNSNNG
+682 TSSSPDTGNEQENNDS
-696 NKDNQQNNYN
+696 YN
-706 FSGNN
+706 FSNNN
-711 NNVTTNNP
+711 NNVNTNEP
-719 QTRSNPNQYS
+719 QTTQR
-729 NSTNNNQSTQS
+729 NSTQNSTQS
-740 NTQQQSTTD
+740 NTSPQQARNEDVTT
-749 EQVNTEEAT
+749 EQPTTEESSDSDSDGD
-758 TESPSSS
+758 EDDSS
-765 SDSEEESSSSN
+765 SDSSSNSSSS
-776 DSNSSAAEDAA
+776 SSSAEQAAEQ
-787 DKAKDD
+787 AKDEN

>member
-7 SNSKNSKEQP
+7 SNSKNGKEQP

-32 ILVAAFL
+32 ILVLAFL

-61 SALKDQLPSKIYDKN
+61 SALKDQLPTKIYDKN

-89 EHIKFDDVPD
+89 EHVKFDDVPD
-99 RMKDAVLAT
+99 QMKDAVLAT

-121 KRLSGAVMKNV
+121 KRLSGAVMKNF
-132 TGGFGAQGASTLTQ
+132 TGGFGSQGASTLTQ

-194 GVYGSQTAA
+194 GIYGSQTAA
-203 KYYFDKDLKDLNLA
+203 KYYFNKKLKDLNLA

-233 VYDNPEGAE
+233 IYDNPEAAE

-248 LYLMERHGRISKKEM
+248 LYLMERHGRITKKEM
-263 KEAQDTPIEKNLV
+263 KEAQDTPIDKNLV

-284 EAMTQTPD
+284 DAMTDTPD
-292 NKYASYVNYVKQEL
+292 NEYASYINYVKQEIT
-306 SQNKAFKGQSLNDI
+306 QNKAFKGQSLNDI

-332 KDVQEKLQ
+332 KDVQKTLQ

-355 TGSSIVDTKTGD
+355 TGSSIVDTKTGK

-374 KNYKDVVDRNQATD
+374 KDYKDVVDRNQATD
-388 LHPTG
+388 VHPTG

-416 FQDESEYNIN
+416 FQDESQYNIN

-462 NQKAGENA
+462 NQNAGEKA

-512 NGGTYNEARSV
+512 NGGTYNEAKSI

-538 KSHKAM
+538 ESHKAM

-571 NGLNVAAKTGTGT
+571 NGVNVAAKTGTGT
-584 YGDEVYSQ
+584 YGDEVYSEYQ
-592 YNLPENA
+592 LPENA

-642 LFNDVMSEISSYDG
+642 LFNEVMSEISNYDG
-656 TDFEKP
+656 ADFERP
-662 DSVSGSG
+662 DSVTGSG
-669 KSLSVTGNADNET
+669 KSLSVAGNEDNNT
-682 TSSSAPNSNNSNNG
+682 TSSSAPSSGNSR
-696 NKDNQQNNYN
+696 NQQNNYN
-706 FSGNN
+706 FSNNN
-711 NNVTTNNP
+711 NNVTTNEP
-719 QTRSNPNQYS
+719 QTNSNTPRTQ
-729 NSTNNNQSTQS
+729 QS
-740 NTQQQSTTD
+740 NTQQQSSTNQNVT
-749 EQVNTEEAT
+749 TEEQT
-758 TESPSSS
+758 TETPTTEESDSDSDNSSS
-765 SDSEEESSSSN
+765 TS
-776 DSNSSAAEDAA
+776 DAA
-787 DKAKDD
+787 KQAAKEEKDD